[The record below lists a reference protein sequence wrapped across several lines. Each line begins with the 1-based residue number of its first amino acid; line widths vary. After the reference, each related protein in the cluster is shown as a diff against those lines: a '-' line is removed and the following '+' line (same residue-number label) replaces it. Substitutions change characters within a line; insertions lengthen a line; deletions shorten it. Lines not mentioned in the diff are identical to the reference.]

1 MPPRPVSRLPARP
14 ATENQTL
21 TRLFQARSE
30 WDRLAQLSTLLKE
43 TQIDLPDFFDSS
55 IGTTICR
62 EPNTEKLAWR
72 LAREIS
78 RRNNGKIPA
87 SLQPYLDRPD
97 FEEEER
103 AEEAESFRRELLEWL
118 SEGQDEAAAHPR
130 RELRL
135 VWKIEAGFDP
145 LETRVQI
152 DLRVNSPKLK
162 EGSRN
167 FFQVRGLCNE
177 AANRPELFTAEDQ
190 VLLRWLSDF
199 LPLLLTDKNRVSSPF
214 LNDNRSLLT
223 WLTQWGTSARC
234 HWEGGAPVEFSPL
247 NARIVPQLHPRTD
260 ADNGRASGNGSGLD
274 LNFEVVTAAGLR
286 EPLENAHLFL
296 AAKSDHARPELE
308 LVCVRHCF
316 YRLTERPPR
325 SLMALGLKRGVGQVN
340 VAAAGQLLPPLLRR
354 YPHLQQQVK
363 VHLRQ
368 VPSQIKFYFHL
379 DEDDALQIRLVA
391 AAREGNLKWEWSD
404 DGWTKSQARHGDM
417 TGGEE
422 ESYIHIAPP
431 EIVVHDATA
440 SSTTTGQVTSS
451 EPVPDVEIWDDVPA
465 DADTLKALDW
475 LRGFESERGELC
487 GRPDNS
493 GWWVILQ
500 AVRIPA
506 VLQHWKDRSTA
517 WQYYANRR
525 FQHLI
530 SGKRRRFPKLKIQ
543 STGIDW
549 FSVQAAW
556 EDETLAMTEA
566 DWTRLH
572 QSDEPYIKLAN
583 GTWMEREEATAMAEA
598 VNALAEI
605 GVQVG
610 SGEQQIGAWQMSGA
624 QQTAWKKL
632 ENLVDGESDS
642 VVKQLRQ
649 AVADFKG
656 LPEIPEPKGLC
667 AELRPYQKTGLH
679 FLAYASRFK
688 LGALLADDMGLG
700 KTVQAL
706 AWLQHLRETEG
717 PLPSLVI
724 CPASVVFNWQR
735 EAAQFTP
742 ELKVLLLTAGEHRH
756 TLRQEIPAHDLV
768 VTNYA
773 LLRRDLAALQ
783 KFSFRAIILDEAQ
796 NIKNPESMVA
806 RAAKALKAG
815 HKLALTGTPLENR
828 LLDLWSIME
837 FVHPGYLPE
846 RGKFLEQY
854 DRGASQPARALL
866 SSRMRPVMLRRLKKQ
881 VAQDLPD
888 RIEERLDC
896 ELTEGQR
903 KFYLA
908 ELQRSRQSLSTLDL
922 QAGQS
927 RMHVLAALTR
937 LRQICCHPSLAGGKK
952 GLGSGKTA
960 ALFDVLEPLYAGGH
974 KVLVF
979 SQFVEMLKLLK
990 AELEER
996 QRPYFM
1002 LTGQTTNRGEVV
1014 QAFHDC
1020 KEPAVFLLSLKAAG
1034 TGLNLTSASYVV
1046 LYDPWWN
1053 PAVEAQAIDRTHRIG
1068 QDRTV
1073 IAYRLV
1079 TRGTVEEKIWK
1090 LQQSKAQLAQ
1100 DVLGEEGF
1108 TGGLS
1113 KTDFDYLLEDTSE
1126 ELEPTAEA

>member
-1 MPPRPVSRLPARP
+1 MPHRPISHSSSRPGP
-14 ATENQTL
+14 ESQTL

-43 TQIDLPDFFDSS
+43 TQIDLPDFFDSN
-55 IGTTICR
+55 IGASICR
-62 EPNTEKLAWR
+62 EPDSEKLAWR
-72 LAREIS
+72 LAREIH
-78 RRNNGKIPA
+78 RRNNGKIPS

-97 FEEEER
+97 FEQQER
-103 AEEAESFRRELLEWL
+103 AEEADAFRRELVDWL
-118 SEGQDEAAAHPR
+118 SNGQDDAPAHPR
-130 RELRL
+130 RELRI
-135 VWKIEAGFDP
+135 VWKIESGYDP
-145 LETRVQI
+145 LESRVQV

-177 AANRPELFTAEDQ
+177 AANRPELFTQEDQ

-199 LPLLLTDKNRVSSPF
+199 LPILLTDKNRVASPF

-223 WLTQWGTSARC
+223 WLTQWGTTGRC
-234 HWEGGAPVEFSPL
+234 HWDDGVPVEFSPL
-247 NARIVPQLHPRTD
+247 SARIVPQLHPSS
-260 ADNGRASGNGSGLD
+260 DNGNGRGNGASRLD
-274 LNFEVVTAAGLR
+274 LSFEIVTAAGLR
-286 EPLENAHLFL
+286 EPLENARLFL
-296 AAKSDHARPELE
+296 APKSDHPRPELE
-308 LVCVRHCF
+308 LICVKHCF

-325 SLMALGLKRGVGQVN
+325 SLMALALKQGVSSVD
-340 VAAAGQLLPPLLRR
+340 VAAASHLLPPLLRR

-368 VPSQIKFYFHL
+368 VPSLVKFYFHL
-379 DEDDALQIRLVA
+379 DEDDALQIRLKA
-391 AAREGNLKWEWSD
+391 SARDAKLNWEWAD
-404 DGWTKSQARHGDM
+404 DGWTKTQAHHVEKN
-417 TGGEE
+417 GENDD
-422 ESYIHIAPP
+422 YVHITPP
-431 EIVVHDATA
+431 EIVIHDKHAA
-440 SSTTTGQVTSS
+440 AENGSGAA
-451 EPVPDVEIWDDVPA
+451 PANDVEIWDDVPA
-465 DADTLKALDW
+465 DADTLTALAW

-493 GWWVILQ
+493 GWWLILQ
-500 AVRIPA
+500 PTRIPGLLA
-506 VLQHWKDRSTA
+506 HWKERSA
-517 WQYYANRR
+517 DWQYYANRR

-549 FSVQAAW
+549 FSVQAQW
-556 EDETLAMTEA
+556 EDETLALTQA
-566 DWTRLH
+566 DWERLH
-572 QSDEPYIKLAN
+572 QSDDPYVKLSN

-598 VNALAEI
+598 VTALAEI

-610 SGEQQIGAWQMSGA
+610 AGEQQVGAWQMSGA
-624 QQTAWKKL
+624 QQAAWKKL
-632 ENLVDGESDS
+632 ETLVDGEGGL
-642 VVKQLRQ
+642 VIQQLRQ
-649 AVADFKG
+649 AVTDFKG
-656 LPEIPEPKGLC
+656 LPEIDQPKGLV

-679 FLAYASRFK
+679 FLAYASRFR

-706 AWLQHLRETEG
+706 AWLQHLREMEG
-717 PLPSLVI
+717 PAPTLVI
-724 CPASVVFNWQR
+724 CPASVVFNWNR
-735 EAAQFTP
+735 EAQQFTP
-742 ELKVLLLTAGEHRH
+742 GQKVLLLTAGEHRH
-756 TLRQEIPAHDLV
+756 SLRQEIPQHDLV

-783 KFSFRAIILDEAQ
+783 KFAFRAIILDEAQ

-806 RAAKALKAG
+806 RAAKALRAE

-837 FVHPGYLPE
+837 FVHAGYLPD

-888 RIEERLDC
+888 RIEERIDC

-908 ELQRSRQSLSTLDL
+908 ELQRSRQQLSTLDAP
-922 QAGQS
+922 AGQS

-960 ALFDVLEPLYAGGH
+960 ALFELLEPLYAAGH

-979 SQFVEMLKLLK
+979 SQFVEMLKILK
-990 AELEER
+990 TELEAR
-996 QRPYFM
+996 NRPYFM
-1002 LTGQTTNRGEVV
+1002 LTGQTTQRGEVV

-1079 TRGTVEEKIWK
+1079 TQGTVEEKIWR
-1090 LQQSKAQLAQ
+1090 LQQSKAQMAQ

-1108 TGGLS
+1108 TGSLS
-1113 KTDFDYLLEDTSE
+1113 KSDFDYLLEDTSE
-1126 ELEPTAEA
+1126 ELEPGPEVV

>member
-1 MPPRPVSRLPARP
+1 MPPRPVSHSSTRP
-14 ATENQTL
+14 GPESQTL

-43 TQIDLPDFFDSS
+43 TQIDLPDFFDSN
-55 IGTTICR
+55 IGATICR
-62 EPNTEKLAWR
+62 EPNSEKLAWR

-78 RRNNGKIPA
+78 RRNKGKIPS

-97 FEEEER
+97 FEQQER
-103 AEEAESFRRELLEWL
+103 EEEAEAFRKELVEWL
-118 SEGQDEAAAHPR
+118 SSGQEDAQATPR
-130 RELRL
+130 RELRI
-135 VWKIEAGFDP
+135 VWKIESGFDP
-145 LETRVQI
+145 LESRVQI

-177 AANRPELFTAEDQ
+177 AANRPELFNADDQ

-199 LPLLLTDKNRVSSPF
+199 LSILLTDKNRVTSPF

-223 WLTQWGTSARC
+223 WLTQWGTSGRC
-234 HWEGGAPVEFSPL
+234 HWEEGAPVEFSPL
-247 NARIVPQLHPRTD
+247 SARIVPQLHPA
-260 ADNGRASGNGSGLD
+260 ADVENGRAGASPSRLD

-286 EPLENAHLFL
+286 EPLENVRLFL
-296 AAKSDHARPELE
+296 APKSDHPRPELE
-308 LVCVRHCF
+308 LVCVKHCF

-325 SLMALGLKRGVGQVN
+325 SLMALALKRGVSSVE
-340 VAAAGQLLPPLLRR
+340 VAAAGHLLPPLLRR

-368 VPSQIKFYFHL
+368 IPSQIKFYFHL
-379 DEDDALQIRLVA
+379 DEDDALQIRLCA
-391 AAREGNLKWEWSD
+391 DAREGNHHWEWAD
-404 DGWTKSQARHGDM
+404 DGWTKTQSTHAEL
-417 TGGEE
+417 TGGQADD
-422 ESYIHIAPP
+422 YIHIPPP
-431 EIVVHDATA
+431 EMIVREKGLSAEGRATA
-440 SSTTTGQVTSS
+440 GHATN
-451 EPVPDVEIWDDVPA
+451 DVEIWDDVPA
-465 DADTLKALDW
+465 DDDTASALTW

-493 GWWVILQ
+493 GWWLILQ
-500 AVRIPA
+500 ATRIA
-506 VLQHWKDRSTA
+506 EMLQHWKDRSPE
-517 WQYYANRR
+517 WQYFANRR

-556 EDETLAMTEA
+556 EDETLSMTEA
-566 DWTRLH
+566 DWDRLR
-572 QSDEPYIKLAN
+572 QSDDPYVKLSN
-583 GTWMEREEATAMAEA
+583 GTWMEREEAAAMAEA
-598 VNALAEI
+598 VTALAEI

-610 SGEQQIGAWQMSGA
+610 AGEQQVGAWQMSGA

-632 ENLVDGESDS
+632 ETLVDGEGGTVIS
-642 VVKQLRQ
+642 QLRQ
-649 AVADFKG
+649 AVTDFKG
-656 LPEIPEPKGLC
+656 LPEIDQPKGLI

-706 AWLQHLRETEG
+706 AWLQHLREEQG
-717 PLPSLVI
+717 PAPSLVI
-724 CPASVVFNWQR
+724 CPASVVFNWNR

-742 ELKVLLLTAGEHRH
+742 TQKVLLLTAGEHRH
-756 TLRQEIPAHDLV
+756 SLRQEIPAHDLV

-773 LLRRDLAALQ
+773 LLRRDLASLQ

-806 RAAKALKAG
+806 RAAKALKAE

-837 FVHPGYLPE
+837 FVHPGYLPD
-846 RGKFLEQY
+846 RSKFLEQY

-888 RIEERLDC
+888 RIEERIDC

-908 ELQRSRQSLSTLDL
+908 ELQRSRQALSTLDAP
-922 QAGQS
+922 AGQS

-960 ALFDVLEPLYAGGH
+960 SLFELLEPLYAAGH

-979 SQFVEMLKLLK
+979 SQFVEMLKILK
-990 AELEER
+990 TELEAR
-996 QRPYFM
+996 NRPYFM
-1002 LTGQTTNRGEVV
+1002 LTGQTTQRGEVV

-1079 TRGTVEEKIWK
+1079 TQGTVEEKIWR

-1108 TGGLS
+1108 TGSLS

-1126 ELEPTAEA
+1126 ELEPTGE

>member
-1 MPPRPVSRLPARP
+1 MAPRSSSHSAAKAAP
-14 ATENQTL
+14 ENQTL

-30 WDRLAQLSTLLKE
+30 WDRLAQLSNLLKE
-43 TQIDLPDFFDSS
+43 TQIDLPDFFDSA
-55 IGTTICR
+55 IGATICR

-78 RRNNGKIPA
+78 RRNNGKIPG
-87 SLQPYLDRPD
+87 SLLPYLERPQ
-97 FEEEER
+97 FEQEER
-103 AEEAESFRRELLEWL
+103 EQEAESFRKELLGWL
-118 SEGQDEAAAHPR
+118 ATGQEETPATPR

-135 VWKIEAGFDP
+135 IWKIETGFDP
-145 LETRVQI
+145 LEARVQI
-152 DLRVNSPKLK
+152 DLRVSSPKLK

-177 AANRPELFTAEDQ
+177 AANRPELFTPEDQ

-199 LPLLLTDKNRVSSPF
+199 LPLLLTDKNRSASPF
-214 LNDNRSLLT
+214 LHDNRSLLT
-223 WLTQWGTSARC
+223 WLTQWGQSGRC
-234 HWEGGAPVEFSPL
+234 QWEEGAPVEFSPL
-247 NARIVPQLHPRTD
+247 SARIVPQIRAEESND
-260 ADNGRASGNGSGLD
+260 GRADGSRLD
-274 LNFEVVTAAGLR
+274 LAFEVVTAAGLR
-286 EPLENAHLFL
+286 EPLENVKLFL
-296 AAKSDHARPELE
+296 APKSDHPRPELE

-325 SLMALGLKRGVGQVN
+325 SLMLLALKQGIGQVD

-368 VPSQIKFYFHL
+368 VPSQMKFYFNL
-379 DEDDALQIRLVA
+379 DEDDALQIRLMA
-391 AAREGNLKWEWSD
+391 AARTGALVWEWSD
-404 DGWTKSQARHGDM
+404 DGWTKTHAKHAELRGHEDDD
-417 TGGEE
+417 
-422 ESYIHIAPP
+422 YIHISPP
-431 EIVVHDATA
+431 EMVVHEGEKSGAGESH
-440 SSTTTGQVTSS
+440 SSPGRK
-451 EPVPDVEIWDDVPA
+451 DVEIWDDVPA
-465 DADTLKALDW
+465 DEDTATAMAW

-500 AVRIPA
+500 PARISNL
-506 VLQHWKDRSTA
+506 LQHWKERSA
-517 WQYYANRR
+517 HWQYFANKR
-525 FQHLI
+525 FQQLI
-530 SGKRRRFPKLKIQ
+530 SGRRRRFPKLKIQ

-549 FSVQAAW
+549 FSVHAEW
-556 EDETLAMTEA
+556 EDETVAMTEA
-566 DWTRLH
+566 DWARLH
-572 QSDEPYIKLAN
+572 QSDDPYVKLAN
-583 GTWMEREEATAMAEA
+583 GTWIEREEATAMAEA
-598 VNALAEI
+598 ATALAEI
-605 GVQVG
+605 GVQIG
-610 SGEQQIGAWQMSGA
+610 AGEQKIGAWQMSGA

-632 ENLVDGESDS
+632 ETLVDGEADT
-642 VVKQLRQ
+642 VIAQLRQ
-649 AVADFKG
+649 AVVDFKG
-656 LPEIPEPKGLC
+656 LPEIPLPKGLR
-667 AELRPYQKTGLH
+667 AELRPYQETGLH
-679 FLAYASRFK
+679 FLAYASRFR

-706 AWLQHLRETEG
+706 AWLQHLKEEKG
-717 PLPSLVI
+717 LGPSLVI
-724 CPASVVFNWQR
+724 CPASVVFNWER
-735 EAAQFTP
+735 EANQFTP
-742 ELKVLLLTAGEHRH
+742 GLKVLLLTAGEHRH
-756 TLRQEIPAHDLV
+756 TLRQEIPVHDLI

-783 KFSFRAIILDEAQ
+783 KFAFRAIILDEAQ

-806 RAAKALKAG
+806 RAAKALTAD

-837 FVHPGYLPE
+837 FVHPGYLPD
-846 RGKFLEQY
+846 RSKFLEQY

-908 ELQRSRQSLSTLDL
+908 ELQRSRQALSTLE
-922 QAGQS
+922 APGGQS

-937 LRQICCHPSLAGGKK
+937 LRQICCHPVLAGGKK
-952 GLGSGKTA
+952 SLGSGKTT

-979 SQFVEMLKLLK
+979 SQFVEMLKILK
-990 AELEER
+990 AELEEKG
-996 QRPYFM
+996 RPYFM

-1014 QAFHDC
+1014 EAFHAC

-1079 TRGTVEEKIWK
+1079 TRGTVEEKIWR

-1108 TGGLS
+1108 TGSLS
-1113 KTDFDYLLEDTSE
+1113 TQDFDYLLEDTSD
-1126 ELEPTAEA
+1126 ELEPTP

>member
-1 MPPRPVSRLPARP
+1 MPPRPASSSSSRAGSQH
-14 ATENQTL
+14 QTL

-30 WDRLAQLSTLLKE
+30 WDRLYQLSNLLKE
-43 TQIDLPDFFDSS
+43 AQIDLPDFFDSS

-62 EPNTEKLAWR
+62 EPDTEKLAWR
-72 LAREIS
+72 LAREIH

-97 FEEEER
+97 FEQEER
-103 AEEAESFRRELLEWL
+103 TQEAESFRRELLEWL
-118 SEGQDEAAAHPR
+118 SEAKEDASNVPR
-130 RELRL
+130 RGLR
-135 VWKIEAGFDP
+135 VAWKIDASFDP
-145 LETRVQI
+145 LEAQVSI

-177 AANRPELFTAEDQ
+177 AANRPELFSGEDQ

-199 LPLLLTDKNRVSSPF
+199 LPLLLTDKNRSGSPF
-214 LNDNRSLLT
+214 LHDNRSLLT
-223 WLTQWGTSARC
+223 WLTQWGQSGRC
-234 HWEGGAPVEFSPL
+234 QWEDGAAVEFSPL
-247 NARIVPQLHPRTD
+247 SARIVPQLHP
-260 ADNGRASGNGSGLD
+260 ASGSGNGRNSSRLD
-274 LNFEVVTAAGLR
+274 LDFEVVTAAGLR
-286 EPLENAHLFL
+286 EPLSHAHLFL
-296 AAKSDHARPELE
+296 APKADHPRPELE
-308 LVCVRHCF
+308 LVCVKHCF

-325 SLMALGLKRGVGQVN
+325 SLMALAFKQGVGKVD
-340 VAAAGQLLPPLLRR
+340 ATAAGQLLPPLLRR

-363 VHLRQ
+363 MHLRQ
-368 VPSQIKFYFHL
+368 VPAKVEFYFQL
-379 DEDDALQIRLVA
+379 DEEDALQIRLRAV
-391 AAREGNLKWEWSD
+391 AREANLLWEWLD
-404 DGWTKSQARHGDM
+404 DGWTKTQPQKIG
-417 TGGEE
+417 GGEQDA
-422 ESYIHIAPP
+422 YIHIAAP
-431 EIVVHDATA
+431 EMVIHEPGDAHA
-440 SSTTTGQVTSS
+440 VSAGSTGGGQ
-451 EPVPDVEIWDDVPA
+451 DVEIWDDVPA
-465 DADTLKALDW
+465 EVDTAGALAW
-475 LRGFESERGELC
+475 LRGFEAERGELC
-487 GRPDNS
+487 GHPDNS
-493 GWWVILQ
+493 GWWIVLQ
-500 AVRIPA
+500 ATRIPLL
-506 VLQHWKDRSTA
+506 LQHWKERA
-517 WQYYANRR
+517 GEWHYFANKR

-530 SGKRRRFPKLKIQ
+530 SGKRRRFPKIKIQ
-543 STGIDW
+543 ATGIDW
-549 FSVQAAW
+549 FSVKAEW
-556 EDETLAMTEA
+556 EDETVAMTED
-566 DWTRLH
+566 DWARLH
-572 QSDEPYIKLAN
+572 QNDDPYVKLSN

-598 VNALAEI
+598 VTALAEI

-610 SGEQQIGAWQMSGA
+610 SGEQQLGALQMSGA
-624 QQTAWKKL
+624 QETAWKKL
-632 ENLVDGESDS
+632 ETLVGGEEGGGD
-642 VVKQLRQ
+642 VVLKQLQQ
-649 AVADFKG
+649 AVVDFKG
-656 LPEIPEPKGLC
+656 IPEIPEPKGLR

-679 FLAYASRFK
+679 FLAYASKFG

-706 AWLQHLRETEG
+706 AWLQHLREERG
-717 PLPSLVI
+717 RSPSLVI

-735 EAAQFTP
+735 EAEQFVP
-742 ELKVLLLTAGEHRH
+742 DMKVLLLTAGEHRH
-756 TLRQEIPAHDLV
+756 SLRQEIPEHDLV

-783 KFSFRAIILDEAQ
+783 KFSFRSIILDEAQ

-806 RAAKALKAG
+806 RAAKALKAE

-837 FVHPGYLPE
+837 FVHAGYLPD
-846 RGKFLEQY
+846 RSKFLEQY

-866 SSRMRPVMLRRLKKQ
+866 SSRMRPIMLRRLKKQ

-908 ELQRSRQSLSTLDL
+908 ELQRSRQALSTLDP

-937 LRQICCHPSLAGGKK
+937 LRQICCHPMLAGGKK
-952 GLGSGKTA
+952 SLGSGKTA
-960 ALFDVLEPLYAGGH
+960 SLFEVLEPLYAGGH

-979 SQFVEMLKLLK
+979 SQFVEMLKILK
-990 AELEER
+990 TELEER
-996 QRPYFM
+996 GRPYFM
-1002 LTGQTTNRGEVV
+1002 LTGQTTQRGEVV

-1079 TRGTVEEKIWK
+1079 TQGTVEEKIWR

-1108 TGGLS
+1108 TGSLT
-1113 KTDFDYLLEDTSE
+1113 KTDFDYLLEDTSG
-1126 ELEPTAEA
+1126 ELEAKDEITS

>member
-1 MPPRPVSRLPARP
+1 MSHRPVSRSTPRP
-14 ATENQTL
+14 APENQTL

-43 TQIDLPDFFDSS
+43 TQIDLPDFFDSN
-55 IGTTICR
+55 IGATICR
-62 EPNTEKLAWR
+62 EPNSEKLAWR
-72 LAREIS
+72 LAREIA
-78 RRNNGKIPA
+78 RRNNGKIPS
-87 SLQPYLDRPD
+87 SLHPYLDRPD
-97 FEEEER
+97 FEQQER
-103 AEEAESFRRELLEWL
+103 VEEADSFRKELLEWL
-118 SEGQDEAAAHPR
+118 SSGQDDTPAHPR
-130 RELRL
+130 RELRI
-135 VWKIEAGFDP
+135 VWKIDPGFDP

-177 AANRPELFTAEDQ
+177 AANRPELFNAEDQ

-199 LPLLLTDKNRVSSPF
+199 LPLLLTDKNRVTSPF

-223 WLTQWGTSARC
+223 WLTQWGASGRC
-234 HWEGGAPVEFSPL
+234 HWEEGAPVEFSPL
-247 NARIVPQLHPRTD
+247 SARIVPQLHPAAET
-260 ADNGRASGNGSGLD
+260 DNGRTGASASRLD
-274 LNFEVVTAAGLR
+274 LQFEVVTAAGLR
-286 EPLENAHLFL
+286 EPLENARLFL
-296 AAKSDHARPELE
+296 APKSDHPRPELE
-308 LVCVRHCF
+308 LVCVKHCF

-325 SLMALGLKRGVGQVN
+325 SLMALALKRGVGAVD
-340 VAAAGQLLPPLLRR
+340 VAAAGHLLPPLLRR

-379 DEDDALQIRLVA
+379 DEDDALQIRLKA
-391 AAREGNLKWEWSD
+391 DAREGNLHWEWTD
-404 DGWTKSQARHGDM
+404 DGWTKTQSANGDSA
-417 TGGEE
+417 GEGQDD
-422 ESYIHIAPP
+422 YIHIAPP
-431 EIVVHDATA
+431 EMKIGENGAAGQGA
-440 SSTTTGQVTSS
+440 SYGGRAAN
-451 EPVPDVEIWDDVPA
+451 DVEIWDDVPA
-465 DADTLKALDW
+465 DADTATALAW
-475 LRGFESERGELC
+475 LRGFEAERGELC

-493 GWWVILQ
+493 GWWVILE
-500 AVRIPA
+500 ATRIA
-506 VLQHWKDRSTA
+506 ALLQHWKDRSPD
-517 WQYYANRR
+517 WQYFANRR

-566 DWTRLH
+566 DWARLH
-572 QSDEPYIKLAN
+572 QSDDPYVKLAN
-583 GTWMEREEATAMAEA
+583 GTWMEREEAAAMADA
-598 VNALAEI
+598 VTALAEI

-610 SGEQQIGAWQMSGA
+610 AGEQQVGAWQMSGA

-632 ENLVDGESDS
+632 ETLVDGEGDT
-642 VVKQLRQ
+642 VIRQLRQ
-649 AVADFKG
+649 AVTDFKG
-656 LPEIPEPKGLC
+656 LPEIETPKGLV

-679 FLAYASRFK
+679 FLAYASRFR

-706 AWLQHLRETEG
+706 AWLQHLRETQG
-717 PLPSLVI
+717 PSPSLVI
-724 CPASVVFNWQR
+724 CPASVVFNWNR

-742 ELKVLLLTAGEHRH
+742 GLKVLLLTAGEHRH

-806 RAAKALKAG
+806 RAAKALQAD

-837 FVHPGYLPE
+837 FVHQGYLPE

-888 RIEERLDC
+888 RIEERIDC

-908 ELQRSRQSLSTLDL
+908 ELQRSRQNLAALDAP
-922 QAGQS
+922 AGQS

-960 ALFDVLEPLYAGGH
+960 SLFELLEPLYAAGH

-979 SQFVEMLKLLK
+979 SQFVEMLKILK

-996 QRPYFM
+996 GRPYFM
-1002 LTGQTTNRGEVV
+1002 LTGQTTQRGEVV

-1079 TRGTVEEKIWK
+1079 TQGTVEEKIWR

-1108 TGGLS
+1108 TGSLS
-1113 KTDFDYLLEDTSE
+1113 KTDFDYLLEDTSD
-1126 ELEPTAEA
+1126 ELEPTGEA

>member
-1 MPPRPVSRLPARP
+1 VSARSGSQ
-14 ATENQTL
+14 NQTL

-43 TQIDLPDFFDSS
+43 TQIDLPDFFDSN
-55 IGTTICR
+55 IGATICR

-72 LAREIS
+72 LAREIH

-97 FEEEER
+97 FEQEER
-103 AEEAESFRRELLEWL
+103 AQEADSFRKELLEWL
-118 SEGQDEAAAHPR
+118 TAGQDETPTNPR
-130 RELRL
+130 RDLRIL
-135 VWKIEAGFDP
+135 WKIEAGFDP
-145 LETRVQI
+145 LEARVQI
-152 DLRVNSPKLK
+152 DLRINSPKLK

-177 AANRPELFTAEDQ
+177 AANRPELFTADDQ
-190 VLLRWLSDF
+190 IFLRWLSDF
-199 LPLLLTDKNRVSSPF
+199 LPLLLTDKNRAASPF
-214 LNDNRSLLT
+214 LHDNRSLLT
-223 WLTQWGTSARC
+223 WLTQWGQSGRC
-234 HWEGGAPVEFSPL
+234 QWEEGAPVEFSPL
-247 NARIVPQLHPRTD
+247 SARIVPQLHPSEGTG
-260 ADNGRASGNGSGLD
+260 NGRGNGSRLD
-274 LNFEVVTAAGLR
+274 LDFEVVTAAGLR
-286 EPLENAHLFL
+286 EPLANARLFL
-296 AAKSDHARPELE
+296 APKADNSRPDLE
-308 LVCVRHCF
+308 LVCIRHCF

-325 SLMALGLKRGVGQVN
+325 SLMALALKRGVSQVN

-363 VHLRQ
+363 MHLRQ
-368 VPSQIKFYFHL
+368 VPAQIRFYFHL
-379 DEDDALQIRLVA
+379 DEDDALQIRLA
-391 AAREGNLKWEWSD
+391 ADARDSKLHWEWSD
-404 DGWTKSQARHGDM
+404 DGWTKTQPKHFEAAKGD
-417 TGGEE
+417 ED
-422 ESYIHIAPP
+422 SYIHIAPP
-431 EIVVHDATA
+431 EVVVHENGALEAGA
-440 SSTTTGQVTSS
+440 SFAGHSVH
-451 EPVPDVEIWDDVPA
+451 DVEIWDDVPA
-465 DADTLKALDW
+465 DADTATALAW
-475 LRGFESERGELC
+475 LRGFEAERGELC

-493 GWWVILQ
+493 GWWMILDP
-500 AVRIPA
+500 VRIPPL
-506 VLQHWKDRSTA
+506 LQHWKDRSA
-517 WQYYANRR
+517 SWQYFANRR

-549 FSVQAAW
+549 FSVQAEW
-556 EDETLAMTEA
+556 EDETVSMTEA
-566 DWTRLH
+566 DWVRLH
-572 QSDEPYIKLAN
+572 QNDDPYVKLSN
-583 GTWMEREEATAMAEA
+583 GTWMEREEATAMVEA
-598 VNALAEI
+598 VTALAEI

-610 SGEQQIGAWQMSGA
+610 AGEQQVGAWQMSGA

-632 ENLVDGESDS
+632 ETLVDGESDF
-642 VVKQLRQ
+642 VIKQLRQ
-649 AVADFKG
+649 AVTEFKG
-656 LPEIPEPKGLC
+656 LPEIDEPKGLR

-706 AWLQHLRETEG
+706 AWLQHMRENQG
-717 PLPSLVI
+717 PAPSLVI
-724 CPASVVFNWQR
+724 CPASVVFNWDR
-735 EAAQFTP
+735 EAQQFTP
-742 ELKVLLLTAGEHRH
+742 GQKVLLLTAGEHRH
-756 TLRQEIPAHDLV
+756 SLREEIPQHDLV

-806 RAAKALKAG
+806 RAAKALKAD

-837 FVHPGYLPE
+837 FVHPGYLPD

-908 ELQRSRQSLSTLDL
+908 ELQRSRQSLSTLDAP
-922 QAGQS
+922 AGQS

-952 GLGSGKTA
+952 GLGSGKTS
-960 ALFDVLEPLYAGGH
+960 ALFEVLEPLYAGGH

-979 SQFVEMLKLLK
+979 SQFVEMLKILK
-990 AELEER
+990 TELEEKG
-996 QRPYFM
+996 RPYFM
-1002 LTGQTTNRGEVV
+1002 LTGQTTQRGEVV

-1079 TRGTVEEKIWK
+1079 TRGTVEEKIWR

-1108 TGGLS
+1108 TGSLS

-1126 ELEPTAEA
+1126 ELEPTAE

>member
-1 MPPRPVSRLPARP
+1 MPSRSVSHSSSRPGPES
-14 ATENQTL
+14 QTL

-43 TQIDLPDFFDSS
+43 TQIDLPDFFDSN
-55 IGTTICR
+55 IGATICR
-62 EPNTEKLAWR
+62 EPNSEKLAWR
-72 LAREIS
+72 LAREIF
-78 RRNNGKIPA
+78 RRNNGKIPS

-97 FEEEER
+97 FEQQER
-103 AEEAESFRRELLEWL
+103 AEEADSFRKELLEWL
-118 SEGQDEAAAHPR
+118 SEGQDDGPAHPR
-130 RELRL
+130 RELRI
-135 VWKIEAGFDP
+135 VWKTESGYDPMEA
-145 LETRVQI
+145 RVQI

-177 AANRPELFTAEDQ
+177 AANRPELFNADDQ

-199 LPLLLTDKNRVSSPF
+199 LSILLTDKNRVASPF

-223 WLTQWGTSARC
+223 WLTQWGTSGRC
-234 HWEGGAPVEFSPL
+234 HWEDGAPVEFSPL
-247 NARIVPQLHPRTD
+247 SARIVPQLHPAED
-260 ADNGRASGNGSGLD
+260 GENGRGAQASRLD

-286 EPLENAHLFL
+286 EPLENARLFL
-296 AAKSDHARPELE
+296 APKSDHPRPELE
-308 LVCVRHCF
+308 LVCVKHCF

-325 SLMALGLKRGVGQVN
+325 SLMSLALKRGVSTVD
-340 VAAAGQLLPPLLRR
+340 VAAASHLLPPLLRR

-363 VHLRQ
+363 VQ

-379 DEDDALQIRLVA
+379 DEDDALQIRVKA
-391 AAREGNLKWEWSD
+391 SARDGKLTWEWAD
-404 DGWTKSQARHGDM
+404 DGWTKTQSNHVENGS
-417 TGGEE
+417 GEQDD
-422 ESYIHIAPP
+422 YIHIAPP
-431 EIVVHDATA
+431 EMIVH
-440 SSTTTGQVTSS
+440 
-451 EPVPDVEIWDDVPA
+451 EKPVPAAGTTSAYPANDVEIWDDVPA
-465 DADTLKALDW
+465 DTDTLAALAW
-475 LRGFESERGELC
+475 LRGFELERGELC

-493 GWWVILQ
+493 GWWLILQ
-500 AVRIPA
+500 PMRIPA
-506 VLQHWKDRSTA
+506 ILQHWKDRSPD

-530 SGKRRRFPKLKIQ
+530 NGKRRRFPKLKIQ

-566 DWTRLH
+566 DWDRLH
-572 QSDEPYIKLAN
+572 QSDDPYVKLSN

-598 VNALAEI
+598 VTALAEI

-610 SGEQQIGAWQMSGA
+610 AGEQQVGAWQMSGA

-632 ENLVDGESDS
+632 ETLVDGEGGT
-642 VVKQLRQ
+642 VIQQLRQ
-649 AVADFKG
+649 AVTDFKG
-656 LPEIPEPKGLC
+656 LPEVAQPKGLI
-667 AELRPYQKTGLH
+667 AELRPYQNTGLH

-706 AWLQHLRETEG
+706 AWLQHMREEMG
-717 PLPSLVI
+717 PAPSLVI
-724 CPASVVFNWQR
+724 CPASVVFNWNR

-742 ELKVLLLTAGEHRH
+742 TQKVLLLTAGEHRH
-756 TLRQEIPAHDLV
+756 SLRQEIPQHDLV

-806 RAAKALKAG
+806 RAAKALKAE

-888 RIEERLDC
+888 RIEERIDC

-908 ELQRSRQSLSTLDL
+908 ELQRSRQALSTLDAP
-922 QAGQS
+922 AGQS

-937 LRQICCHPSLAGGKK
+937 LRQVCCHPSLAGGKK

-960 ALFDVLEPLYAGGH
+960 SLFELLEPLYAAGH

-979 SQFVEMLKLLK
+979 SQFVEMLKILK
-990 AELEER
+990 TELEAR
-996 QRPYFM
+996 GRPYFM
-1002 LTGQTTNRGEVV
+1002 LTGQTTQRGEVV

-1079 TRGTVEEKIWK
+1079 TQGTVEEKIWR

-1108 TGGLS
+1108 TGSLS
-1113 KTDFDYLLEDTSE
+1113 KTDFDYLLEDTSD
-1126 ELEPTAEA
+1126 ELEPTTGE

>member
-1 MPPRPVSRLPARP
+1 MPPRSSSHSSTRSGS
-14 ATENQTL
+14 ENPTL

-30 WDRLAQLSTLLKE
+30 WDRLAQLSNLLKE
-43 TQIDLPDFFDSS
+43 TQIDLPDFFDSN
-55 IGTTICR
+55 IGATICR

-78 RRNNGKIPA
+78 RRNNGKIPS

-97 FEEEER
+97 FEQEER
-103 AEEAESFRRELLEWL
+103 AQEAESFRKELLDWL
-118 SEGQDEAAAHPR
+118 SEGPDETAATPR

-135 VWKIEAGFDP
+135 IWKIEAGYDP
-145 LETRVQI
+145 LESRVQI

-177 AANRPELFTAEDQ
+177 AANRPELFTSEDQ

-199 LPLLLTDKNRVSSPF
+199 LPLLLTDKNRTASPF
-214 LNDNRSLLT
+214 LHDNRSLLT
-223 WLTQWGTSARC
+223 WLTQWGQSGRC
-234 HWEGGAPVEFSPL
+234 HWEEGAPVEFSPL
-247 NARIVPQLHPRTD
+247 SARIVPQLHAGEETS
-260 ADNGRASGNGSGLD
+260 GRSNASRLD
-274 LNFEVVTAAGLR
+274 LAFEVVTAAGLR
-286 EPLENAHLFL
+286 EPLENVRLFL
-296 AAKSDHARPELE
+296 APKSDHPRPELE
-308 LVCVRHCF
+308 LVCVKHCF

-325 SLMALGLKRGVGQVN
+325 SLMALALKKGTGQVD

-379 DEDDALQIRLVA
+379 DEDDALQIRLQAV
-391 AAREGNLKWEWSD
+391 AREGSLHWEWSD
-404 DGWTKSQARHGDM
+404 DGWTKTQARHADLKGGGDDDA
-417 TGGEE
+417 
-422 ESYIHIAPP
+422 YIHIAPP
-431 EIVVHDATA
+431 EMVVHE
-440 SSTTTGQVTSS
+440 SSSS
-451 EPVPDVEIWDDVPA
+451 GSGVSSFGGSSQDVEIWDDVPA
-465 DADTLKALDW
+465 ESDTAMALTW

-500 AVRIPA
+500 PGRIPA
-506 VLQHWKDRSTA
+506 ILAHWKERSA
-517 WQYYANRR
+517 DWQYFANRR
-525 FQHLI
+525 FQQLI

-549 FSVQAAW
+549 FSVQAEW
-556 EDETLAMTEA
+556 EDETVSMTEA
-566 DWTRLH
+566 DWARLH
-572 QSDEPYIKLAN
+572 QSDDPYVKLSN

-598 VNALAEI
+598 VTALAEI

-610 SGEQQIGAWQMSGA
+610 AGEQQVGAWQMSGA

-632 ENLVDGESDS
+632 ETLVDGESDN

-649 AVADFKG
+649 AVTDFKG
-656 LPEIPEPKGLC
+656 LPEIDLPNGLI

-706 AWLQHLRETEG
+706 AWLQHMREERG
-717 PLPSLVI
+717 DAPSLVI

-742 ELKVLLLTAGEHRH
+742 TQKVLLLTAGEHRH
-756 TLRQEIPAHDLV
+756 TLRQEIPQHDLV
-768 VTNYA
+768 ITNYA

-783 KFSFRAIILDEAQ
+783 KFAFRAIILDEAQ

-806 RAAKALKAG
+806 RAAKALKSD

-837 FVHPGYLPE
+837 FVHQGYLPD
-846 RGKFLEQY
+846 RSKFLEQY

-908 ELQRSRQSLSTLDL
+908 ELQRSRQALSTLDAP
-922 QAGQS
+922 AGQS

-937 LRQICCHPSLAGGKK
+937 LRQICCHPMLAGGKK
-952 GLGSGKTA
+952 SLGSGKTS

-979 SQFVEMLKLLK
+979 SQFVEMLKILK
-990 AELEER
+990 GELEEKG
-996 QRPYFM
+996 RPYFM
-1002 LTGQTTNRGEVV
+1002 LTGQTTQRGEVV

-1079 TRGTVEEKIWK
+1079 TRGTVEEKIWR

-1108 TGGLS
+1108 TGSLS
-1113 KTDFDYLLEDTSE
+1113 KQDFDYLLEDTSE
-1126 ELEPTAEA
+1126 ELEPTSETPA

>member
-1 MPPRPVSRLPARP
+1 MPPRPVSSSSSRAGSQQ
-14 ATENQTL
+14 QTL

-30 WDRLAQLSTLLKE
+30 WDRLYQLSNLLKE
-43 TQIDLPDFFDSS
+43 AQIDLPDFFDSS
-55 IGTTICR
+55 IGSTICR
-62 EPNTEKLAWR
+62 EPDTEKLAWR
-72 LAREIS
+72 LAREIH

-97 FEEEER
+97 FEQEER
-103 AEEAESFRRELLEWL
+103 AQESESFRRELLEWL
-118 SEGQDEAAAHPR
+118 SETKEDAANAPR
-130 RELRL
+130 RGLR
-135 VWKIEAGFDP
+135 VAWKIEPGFDP
-145 LETRVQI
+145 LEAQVNI

-177 AANRPELFTAEDQ
+177 AANRPELFSAEDQ

-199 LPLLLTDKNRVSSPF
+199 LPLLLTDKNRTGTPF
-214 LNDNRSLLT
+214 LHDNRSLLT
-223 WLTQWGTSARC
+223 WLTQWGQSGRC
-234 HWEGGAPVEFSPL
+234 VWEDGAPVEFSPL
-247 NARIVPQLHPRTD
+247 SARIVPQLHP
-260 ADNGRASGNGSGLD
+260 ASGSGNGRNSSRLD
-274 LNFEVVTAAGLR
+274 LDFEVVTAAGLR
-286 EPLENAHLFL
+286 EPLSHAYLFL
-296 AAKSDHARPELE
+296 APKADHPRPELE
-308 LVCVRHCF
+308 LVCIRHCF
-316 YRLTERPPR
+316 YRLTERPPH
-325 SLMALGLKRGVGQVN
+325 SLMALAFKQGVGKVD
-340 VAAAGQLLPPLLRR
+340 ATAAGQLLPPLLRR

-363 VHLRQ
+363 MHLRQ
-368 VPSQIKFYFHL
+368 VPAKVEFYFQL
-379 DEDDALQIRLVA
+379 DEEDALQIRLRAV
-391 AAREGNLKWEWSD
+391 AREGPLLWEWLD
-404 DGWTKSQARHGDM
+404 DGWTKTQPQKIGA
-417 TGGEE
+417 GEQDA
-422 ESYIHIAPP
+422 YIHIAAP
-431 EIVVHDATA
+431 EMVVHEPGAAQSVATGG
-440 SSTTTGQVTSS
+440 SGTGQ
-451 EPVPDVEIWDDVPA
+451 DVEIWDDVPA
-465 DADTLKALDW
+465 DADTLGALAW
-475 LRGFESERGELC
+475 LRGFEAERGELC
-487 GRPDNS
+487 GHPDNT
-493 GWWVILQ
+493 GWWIVLQ
-500 AVRIPA
+500 PARIPLL
-506 VLQHWKDRSTA
+506 LQHWKERA
-517 WQYYANRR
+517 AEWHYFANKR

-530 SGKRRRFPKLKIQ
+530 SGKRRRFPKIKIQ
-543 STGIDW
+543 ATGIDW
-549 FSVQAAW
+549 FSVKAEW
-556 EDETLAMTEA
+556 EDETVAMTED
-566 DWTRLH
+566 DWAKLH
-572 QSDEPYIKLAN
+572 QNDDPYVKLSN

-598 VNALAEI
+598 VTALAEI

-610 SGEQQIGAWQMSGA
+610 SGEQQLGALQMSGA
-624 QQTAWKKL
+624 KEDAWKKL
-632 ENLVDGESDS
+632 ETLAGGEEEGGDA
-642 VVKQLRQ
+642 VLRQ
-649 AVADFKG
+649 LQQAVTDFKG
-656 LPEIPEPKGLC
+656 IPEIPEPKGLR

-679 FLAYASRFK
+679 FLAYSSQFG

-706 AWLQHLRETEG
+706 AWLQHLREQRG
-717 PLPSLVI
+717 PAPSLVI

-735 EAAQFTP
+735 EAEQFVP
-742 ELKVLLLTAGEHRH
+742 DMKVLLLTAGEHRH
-756 TLRQEIPAHDLV
+756 SLRQEIPAHDLV

-783 KFSFRAIILDEAQ
+783 KFSFRAIVLDEAQ

-806 RAAKALKAG
+806 RAAKALKAD

-837 FVHPGYLPE
+837 FVHAGYLPD
-846 RGKFLEQY
+846 RSKFLEQY

-866 SSRMRPVMLRRLKKQ
+866 SSRMRPIMLRRLKKQ

-908 ELQRSRQSLSTLDL
+908 ELQRSRQALSTLDP

-937 LRQICCHPSLAGGKK
+937 LRQICCHPMLAGGKK
-952 GLGSGKTA
+952 SLGSGKTA
-960 ALFDVLEPLYAGGH
+960 SLFEVLEPLYAGGH

-979 SQFVEMLKLLK
+979 SQFVEMLKILK
-990 AELEER
+990 TELEER
-996 QRPYFM
+996 GRPYFM
-1002 LTGQTTNRGEVV
+1002 LTGQTTQRGEVV

-1079 TRGTVEEKIWK
+1079 TQGTVEEKIWR

-1108 TGGLS
+1108 TGSLT

-1126 ELEPTAEA
+1126 ELEPKTES

>member
-1 MPPRPVSRLPARP
+1 MPPRSSSHSAAKAAP
-14 ATENQTL
+14 ENQTL

-30 WDRLAQLSTLLKE
+30 WDRLAQLSNLLKE

-55 IGTTICR
+55 IGAAICR

-72 LAREIS
+72 LAREIF
-78 RRNNGKIPA
+78 RRNNGKIPS
-87 SLQPYLDRPD
+87 SLQPYLDRPQ
-97 FEEEER
+97 FEQEER
-103 AEEAESFRRELLEWL
+103 LQEAESFRKELLGWL
-118 SEGQDEAAAHPR
+118 STGQDESAATPR

-135 VWKIEAGFDP
+135 VWKIESGFEP
-145 LETRVQI
+145 LEARIQI
-152 DLRVNSPKLK
+152 DLRVSSPKLK

-199 LPLLLTDKNRVSSPF
+199 LPLLLTDKNRSASPF
-214 LNDNRSLLT
+214 LHDNRSLLT
-223 WLTQWGTSARC
+223 WLTQWGQSGRC
-234 HWEGGAPVEFSPL
+234 HWEEGAPVEFSPL
-247 NARIVPQLHPRTD
+247 SARIVPQI
-260 ADNGRASGNGSGLD
+260 RAEESGDGSGNGSRLD
-274 LNFEVVTAAGLR
+274 LAFEVVTAAGLR
-286 EPLENAHLFL
+286 EPLENVKLFL
-296 AAKSDHARPELE
+296 APKSDHPRPELE

-325 SLMALGLKRGVGQVN
+325 SLLTLALKRDIGQVD
-340 VAAAGQLLPPLLRR
+340 VAVAGQLLPPLLRR

-368 VPSQIKFYFHL
+368 VPSQMKFYFHL
-379 DEDDALQIRLVA
+379 DEDDALQIRLMA
-391 AAREGNLKWEWSD
+391 SARAGGLLWEWSD
-404 DGWTKSQARHGDM
+404 DGWTKTHAKHAELRGQEDDDS
-417 TGGEE
+417 
-422 ESYIHIAPP
+422 IHMSPP
-431 EIVVHDATA
+431 EMVVHEGTQAHA
-440 SSTTTGQVTSS
+440 GESHSSPGRK
-451 EPVPDVEIWDDVPA
+451 DVEIWDDVPA
-465 DADTLKALDW
+465 DEDTATAMAW

-500 AVRIPA
+500 PARIPIL
-506 VLQHWKDRSTA
+506 LQHWKERSA
-517 WQYYANRR
+517 HWQYFANRR
-525 FQHLI
+525 FQQLI
-530 SGKRRRFPKLKIQ
+530 SGRRRRFPKLKIQ

-549 FSVQAAW
+549 FSVHAEW
-556 EDETLAMTEA
+556 EDETVAMTEA
-566 DWTRLH
+566 DWARLH
-572 QSDEPYIKLAN
+572 QSDDPYVKLAN
-583 GTWMEREEATAMAEA
+583 GTWIEREEATAMAEA
-598 VNALAEI
+598 ATALAEI
-605 GVQVG
+605 GVQIG
-610 SGEQQIGAWQMSGA
+610 SGEQKIGAWQMSGA

-632 ENLVDGESDS
+632 ETLVDGESDT
-642 VVKQLRQ
+642 VIQQLRQ
-649 AVADFKG
+649 AVVDFKG
-656 LPEIPEPKGLC
+656 LPEIPLPKGLR
-667 AELRPYQKTGLH
+667 AELRPYQQTGLH
-679 FLAYASRFK
+679 FLAYASRFR

-706 AWLQHLRETEG
+706 AWLQHLQEEQG
-717 PLPSLVI
+717 LGPSLVI
-724 CPASVVFNWQR
+724 CPASVVFNWER
-735 EAAQFTP
+735 EANQFTP
-742 ELKVLLLTAGEHRH
+742 GLKVLLLTAGEHRH
-756 TLRQEIPAHDLV
+756 TLRQEIPVHDV
-768 VTNYA
+768 IVTNYA

-783 KFSFRAIILDEAQ
+783 KFCFRAIILDEAQ

-806 RAAKALKAG
+806 RAAKALTAD

-837 FVHPGYLPE
+837 FVHPGYLPD
-846 RGKFLEQY
+846 RSKFLEQY

-908 ELQRSRQSLSTLDL
+908 ELQRSRQALSTLE
-922 QAGQS
+922 APGGQS

-937 LRQICCHPSLAGGKK
+937 LRQICCHPVLAGGKK
-952 GLGSGKTA
+952 SLGSGKTT

-979 SQFVEMLKLLK
+979 SQFVEMLKILK
-990 AELEER
+990 AELEEKG
-996 QRPYFM
+996 RPYFM

-1014 QAFHDC
+1014 EAFHAC

-1079 TRGTVEEKIWK
+1079 TRGTVEEKIWR

-1108 TGGLS
+1108 TGSLS
-1113 KTDFDYLLEDTSE
+1113 TQDFDYLLEDTSD
-1126 ELEPTAEA
+1126 ELEAEA

>member
-1 MPPRPVSRLPARP
+1 MPPRTVSSSSPRA
-14 ATENQTL
+14 AAQNQTL
-21 TRLFQARSE
+21 TKLFQARSE
-30 WDRLAQLSTLLKE
+30 WDRLYQLSNLLKE
-43 TQIDLPDFFDSS
+43 AQIDLPDFFDSS
-55 IGTTICR
+55 IGTSICR
-62 EPNTEKLAWR
+62 EANSEKLAWR
-72 LAREIS
+72 LAREIH

-97 FEEEER
+97 FEQQEKVQQGET
-103 AEEAESFRRELLEWL
+103 FRRELLDWL
-118 SEGQDEAAAHPR
+118 SETPEENSGAPR
-130 RELRL
+130 RGLR
-135 VWKIEAGFDP
+135 VAWKIDPGFDP
-145 LETRVQI
+145 LEGRVSI

-177 AANRPELFTAEDQ
+177 AANRPELFSAEDQ

-199 LPLLLTDKNRVSSPF
+199 LPLLLTDKNRSGSPF
-214 LNDNRSLLT
+214 LHDNRSLLT
-223 WLTQWGTSARC
+223 WLTQWGTNGRC
-234 HWEGGAPVEFSPL
+234 QWEDGAAVDFSPL
-247 NARIVPQLHPRTD
+247 SARIVPQLHPGTGS
-260 ADNGRASGNGSGLD
+260 GRNGSRLE
-274 LNFEVVTAAGLR
+274 LSFEVVTAAGLR
-286 EPLENAHLFL
+286 EPLEHTHLFL
-296 AAKSDHARPELE
+296 APNDDHSRPELE
-308 LVCVRHCF
+308 LICVKHCF

-325 SLMALGLKRGVGQVN
+325 SLMALAFRQGVGQVDA
-340 VAAAGQLLPPLLRR
+340 AAAGQLLPPLLRR

-363 VHLRQ
+363 MHLRQ
-368 VPSQIKFYFHL
+368 IPAQPKFYFQL
-379 DEDDALQIRLVA
+379 DDEDALQIRLFA
-391 AAREGNLKWEWSD
+391 AAREGSLLWEWCD
-404 DGWTKSQARHGDM
+404 DGWTKTQPQALQ
-417 TGGEE
+417 TGEQD
-422 ESYIHIAPP
+422 SYIHLAAP
-431 EIVVHDATA
+431 EMIVHGAEENG
-440 SSTTTGQVTSS
+440 SSSHSFSGGQQ
-451 EPVPDVEIWDDVPA
+451 DVEIWDDVPA
-465 DADTLKALDW
+465 DTDVSDALTW
-475 LRGFESERGELC
+475 LRGFEAERGELC
-487 GRPDNS
+487 GHPDNT
-493 GWWVILQ
+493 GWWLILQ
-500 AVRIPA
+500 AASIPK
-506 VLQHWKDRSTA
+506 VLQHWKDRSAA
-517 WQYYANRR
+517 WHYFANKR

-543 STGIDW
+543 ATGIDW
-549 FSVQAAW
+549 FSVKAEW
-556 EDETLAMTEA
+556 EDETVSMTEG
-566 DWTRLH
+566 DWARLQ
-572 QSDEPYIKLAN
+572 QSDDPYIKLAN
-583 GTWMEREEATAMAEA
+583 GTWMEREEATQLAEA
-598 VNALAEI
+598 VTALAEI

-610 SGEQQIGAWQMSGA
+610 AEEQQLGALQMSGA
-624 QQTAWKKL
+624 QPAAWKKL
-632 ENLVDGESDS
+632 ETLIADEPGGDILKE
-642 VVKQLRQ
+642 LRQ
-649 AVADFKG
+649 AVTDFKG
-656 LPEIPEPKGLC
+656 VPEIPEPKGLR

-679 FLAYASRFK
+679 FLAYASRFG

-706 AWLQHLRETEG
+706 SWLQHLREERG
-717 PLPSLVI
+717 PSPSLVI

-735 EAAQFTP
+735 EAEQFVP
-742 ELKVLLLTAGEHRH
+742 GMKVLLLTAGEHRH
-756 TLRQEIPAHDLV
+756 TLREEIPAHDLV

-773 LLRRDLAALQ
+773 LLRRDLSALQ
-783 KFSFRAIILDEAQ
+783 KFAFRAIVLDEAQ

-806 RAAKALKAG
+806 RAAKALKSD

-866 SSRMRPVMLRRLKKQ
+866 SSRMRPIMLRRLKKQ

-908 ELQRSRQSLSTLDL
+908 ELQRSRQSLATLDP
-922 QAGQS
+922 ASGQS

-937 LRQICCHPSLAGGKK
+937 LRQICCHPMLAGGKK
-952 GLGSGKTA
+952 SLGSGKTA
-960 ALFDVLEPLYAGGH
+960 SLFEVLEPLYAGGH

-979 SQFVEMLKLLK
+979 SQFVEMLKILK
-990 AELEER
+990 TELEER
-996 QRPYFM
+996 GRPYFM

-1014 QAFHDC
+1014 EAFHEC

-1079 TRGTVEEKIWK
+1079 TQGTVEEKIWK

-1108 TGGLS
+1108 TGSLS
-1113 KTDFDYLLEDTSE
+1113 KIDFDYLLEDTSDQ
-1126 ELEPTAEA
+1126 LESSDSPA

>member
-1 MPPRPVSRLPARP
+1 MPSRTLSPASARP
-14 ATENQTL
+14 GPESPTL

-30 WDRLAQLSTLLKE
+30 WDRLLQVSNLLKE
-43 TQIDLPDFFDSS
+43 AHIDLPDFFDSS
-55 IGTTICR
+55 IGSEICR
-62 EPNTEKLAWR
+62 EPDTEKLAWR
-72 LAREIS
+72 LAREIH

-87 SLQPYLDRPD
+87 ALAPYLDRPD
-97 FEEEER
+97 FEQQER
-103 AEEAESFRRELLEWL
+103 AQEADSFRKGLLDWL
-118 SEGQDEAAAHPR
+118 TDGPDDAPGNPR
-130 RELRL
+130 RELRV
-135 VWKIEAGFDP
+135 VWKIEPGFDP
-145 LETRVQI
+145 LEARVQI

-177 AANRPELFTAEDQ
+177 AANRPELFTADDQ
-190 VLLRWLSDF
+190 VFLRWLSDF
-199 LPLLLTDKNRVSSPF
+199 LPLLLTDKNRSSSPF
-214 LNDNRSLLT
+214 LHDNRSLLT
-223 WLTQWGTSARC
+223 WLTQWGSSGRC
-234 HWEGGAPVEFSPL
+234 HWEEGAPVEFSPL
-247 NARIVPQLHPRTD
+247 SARIVPQLHPGSET
-260 ADNGRASGNGSGLD
+260 GRGNGSRLD
-274 LNFEVVTAAGLR
+274 LDFEIVTAAGLR
-286 EPLENAHLFL
+286 EPLENARLFL
-296 AAKSDHARPELE
+296 AKESDHPRPELE

-325 SLMALGLKRGVGQVN
+325 PLMALALKRGVSHVDA
-340 VAAAGQLLPPLLRR
+340 AAAGQLLPPLLRR

-363 VHLRQ
+363 IHLRQ

-379 DEDDALQIRLVA
+379 DEDDALQVRLA
-391 AAREGNLKWEWSD
+391 ADAREGKLHWEWAD
-404 DGWTKSQARHGDM
+404 DGWTKTQSKHAERSS
-417 TGGEE
+417 GEDDV
-422 ESYIHIAPP
+422 YVHIAPP
-431 EIVVHDATA
+431 EIVVNHAAA
-440 SSTTTGQVTSS
+440 SPDQPAQGHSQ
-451 EPVPDVEIWDDVPA
+451 PRDVEIWDDVPA
-465 DADTLKALDW
+465 DADTAGALTW
-475 LRGFESERGELC
+475 LRGFEAERGELC

-493 GWWVILQ
+493 GWWLILQ
-500 AVRIPA
+500 PNRIPA
-506 VLQHWKDRSTA
+506 LLQHWKDRSA
-517 WQYYANRR
+517 DWQYFANRR
-525 FQHLI
+525 FQQLI
-530 SGKRRRFPKLKIQ
+530 GGKRRRFPKLKIQ

-549 FSVQAAW
+549 FSIHAEW
-556 EDETLAMTEA
+556 EDETVAMTEE
-566 DWTRLH
+566 DWARL
-572 QSDEPYIKLAN
+572 QQTDDPYVKLSN
-583 GTWMEREEATAMAEA
+583 GAWLEREEASAMAEA
-598 VNALAEI
+598 VTALAEI

-610 SGEQQIGAWQMSGA
+610 AGEQQVGAWQMSGA

-632 ENLVDGESDS
+632 ETMVDGEDDA
-642 VVKQLRQ
+642 VIRRLRQ
-649 AVADFKG
+649 AVTDFKG
-656 LPEIPEPKGLC
+656 LPEIDEPKGLC
-667 AELRPYQKTGLH
+667 AELRPYQKIGLH
-679 FLAYASRFK
+679 FLAYASRFR

-706 AWLQHLRETEG
+706 AWLQHLRETVG
-717 PLPSLVI
+717 PAPSLVI
-724 CPASVVFNWQR
+724 CPASVVFNWHR
-735 EAAQFTP
+735 EAQQFTP
-742 ELKVLLLTAGEHRH
+742 GAKVLLLTAGENRH
-756 TLRQEIPAHDLV
+756 SLRQEIPQHDLV

-806 RAAKALKAG
+806 RAAKALRAD

-846 RGKFLEQY
+846 RAKFLDQY

-866 SSRMRPVMLRRLKKQ
+866 SSRMRPIMLRRLKKQ

-908 ELQRSRQSLSTLDL
+908 ELQRSRQTLSTLDL
-922 QAGQS
+922 PAGQS

-937 LRQICCHPSLAGGKK
+937 LRQICCHPSLAGGKR

-990 AELEER
+990 TELEER
-996 QRPYFM
+996 GRPYFM
-1002 LTGQTTNRGEVV
+1002 LTGQTTQRAEVV

-1079 TRGTVEEKIWK
+1079 TRGTVEEKIWR

-1108 TGGLS
+1108 TGSLS
-1113 KTDFDYLLEDTSE
+1113 RQDFDYLLEDTSD
-1126 ELEPTAEA
+1126 ELEITAEPA

>member
-1 MPPRPVSRLPARP
+1 MPSRSVPHSSSRPGPES
-14 ATENQTL
+14 QTL

-43 TQIDLPDFFDSS
+43 TQIDLPDFFDSN
-55 IGTTICR
+55 IGATICR
-62 EPNTEKLAWR
+62 EPNSEKLAWR
-72 LAREIS
+72 LAREIF
-78 RRNNGKIPA
+78 RRNNGKIPS

-97 FEEEER
+97 FEQQER
-103 AEEAESFRRELLEWL
+103 AEEADSFRKELLEWL
-118 SEGQDEAAAHPR
+118 SEGQDDGPAHPR
-130 RELRL
+130 RELRI
-135 VWKIEAGFDP
+135 VWKIESGYDP
-145 LETRVQI
+145 MDSRVQI

-177 AANRPELFTAEDQ
+177 AANRPELFNGDDQ

-199 LPLLLTDKNRVSSPF
+199 LPILLTDKNRVSSPF

-223 WLTQWGTSARC
+223 WLTQWGTSGRC
-234 HWEGGAPVEFSPL
+234 HWDDGAPVEFSPL
-247 NARIVPQLHPRTD
+247 SARIVPQLHPAEDRE
-260 ADNGRASGNGSGLD
+260 NGRGSGASRLD

-286 EPLENAHLFL
+286 EPLENTRLFL
-296 AAKSDHARPELE
+296 APKSDHPRPELE
-308 LVCVRHCF
+308 LVCVKHCF

-325 SLMALGLKRGVGQVN
+325 SLMALALKRGVSTVD
-340 VAAAGQLLPPLLRR
+340 VAAASHLLPPLLRR

-379 DEDDALQIRLVA
+379 DEDDALQIRVKA
-391 AAREGNLKWEWSD
+391 AARDGKRAWEWAD
-404 DGWTKSQARHGDM
+404 DGWMKAQANHSENGGGDQDD
-417 TGGEE
+417 
-422 ESYIHIAPP
+422 YIHIAPP
-431 EIVVHDATA
+431 EMVVREKTA
-440 SSTTTGQVTSS
+440 IAEGSTGAY
-451 EPVPDVEIWDDVPA
+451 PANDVEIWDDVPA
-465 DADTLKALDW
+465 DVDTLAALAW
-475 LRGFESERGELC
+475 LRGFELERGELC

-493 GWWVILQ
+493 GWWLILQ
-500 AVRIPA
+500 PTRIPA
-506 VLQHWKDRSTA
+506 ILQHWKDRSPD
-517 WQYYANRR
+517 WQYFANRR
-525 FQHLI
+525 FQNLI
-530 SGKRRRFPKLKIQ
+530 NGKRRRFPKLKIQ

-566 DWTRLH
+566 DWDRLH
-572 QSDEPYIKLAN
+572 QSDDPYVKLSN
-583 GTWMEREEATAMAEA
+583 GTWMEREEAAAMAEA
-598 VNALAEI
+598 VTALAEI

-610 SGEQQIGAWQMSGA
+610 AGEQQVGAWQMSGA

-632 ENLVDGESDS
+632 ETLVDGEGST
-642 VVKQLRQ
+642 VIQQLRQ
-649 AVADFKG
+649 AVTDFKG
-656 LPEIPEPKGLC
+656 LPEVPQPKGLI
-667 AELRPYQKTGLH
+667 AELRPYQYTGLH

-706 AWLQHLRETEG
+706 AWLQHMREEQG
-717 PLPSLVI
+717 PAPSLVI
-724 CPASVVFNWQR
+724 CPASVVFNWNR

-742 ELKVLLLTAGEHRH
+742 SQKVLLLTAGEHRH
-756 TLRQEIPAHDLV
+756 GLRQEIPQHDLV

-806 RAAKALKAG
+806 RAAKALKAEY
-815 HKLALTGTPLENR
+815 KLALTGTPLENR

-888 RIEERLDC
+888 RIEERIDC

-908 ELQRSRQSLSTLDL
+908 ELQRSRQALSTLDAP
-922 QAGQS
+922 AGQS

-960 ALFDVLEPLYAGGH
+960 SLFELLEPLYAAGH

-979 SQFVEMLKLLK
+979 SQFVEMLKILK
-990 AELEER
+990 TELEAR
-996 QRPYFM
+996 GRPYFM
-1002 LTGQTTNRGEVV
+1002 LTGQTTQRGEVV

-1079 TRGTVEEKIWK
+1079 TQGTVEEKIWR

-1108 TGGLS
+1108 TGSLS
-1113 KTDFDYLLEDTSE
+1113 KTDFDYLLEDTSD
-1126 ELEPTAEA
+1126 ELEPSGESPS

>member
-1 MPPRPVSRLPARP
+1 MPPRSASTSSSRSGSESP
-14 ATENQTL
+14 TL
-21 TRLFQARSE
+21 TRLFQARNE
-30 WDRLAQLSTLLKE
+30 WDRLLQMSNLLKE
-43 TQIDLPDFFDSS
+43 AHIDLPDFFDSS
-55 IGTTICR
+55 IGSTICR

-72 LAREIS
+72 LAREIF
-78 RRNNGKIPA
+78 RRNNGKIPS
-87 SLQPYLDRPD
+87 SLQPYLDRPE
-97 FEEEER
+97 FEQEER
-103 AEEAESFRRELLEWL
+103 AQEADSFRKELLEWL
-118 SEGQDEAAAHPR
+118 ADAPEEASSTPR
-130 RELRL
+130 RELRIL
-135 VWKIEAGFDP
+135 WKIETDHDP
-145 LETRVQI
+145 LEARVQI

-177 AANRPELFTAEDQ
+177 AANRPELFTSDDQ

-199 LPLLLTDKNRVSSPF
+199 LPLLLTDKNRTASPF
-214 LNDNRSLLT
+214 LHDNRSLLT
-223 WLTQWGTSARC
+223 WLTQWGQSGRC
-234 HWEGGAPVEFSPL
+234 HWENGATVDFSPL
-247 NARIVPQLHPRTD
+247 SARIVPQLHAD
-260 ADNGRASGNGSGLD
+260 AETGNGRGNGSRLD

-286 EPLENAHLFL
+286 EPLENAQLFL
-296 AAKSDHARPELE
+296 APKGDGSRPELE
-308 LVCVRHCF
+308 LVCVKHCF

-325 SLMALGLKRGVGQVN
+325 SLMALALKRGVGQVD
-340 VAAAGQLLPPLLRR
+340 VAKAGQLLPSLLRR

-379 DEDDALQIRLVA
+379 DEDDALQIRLRA
-391 AAREGNLKWEWSD
+391 EAREGSLRWEWAD
-404 DGWTKSQARHGDM
+404 DGWTKTKARHAELA
-417 TGGEE
+417 TGEQDA
-422 ESYIHIAPP
+422 YIHIAPP
-431 EIVVHDATA
+431 EIVVHDAA
-440 SSTTTGQVTSS
+440 NAQPGDYFPGHNAQ
-451 EPVPDVEIWDDVPA
+451 DVEIWDDVPA
-465 DADTLKALDW
+465 DADVTPALAW
-475 LRGFESERGELC
+475 LRTFEAERGELC

-493 GWWVILQ
+493 GWWLILQ
-500 AVRIPA
+500 PARIPA
-506 VLQHWKDRSTA
+506 LLQHWKDRSA
-517 WQYYANRR
+517 DWHYFANKR

-549 FSVQAAW
+549 FSVQAEW
-556 EDETLAMTEA
+556 EDETVAMTEA
-566 DWTRLH
+566 DWARLH
-572 QSDEPYIKLAN
+572 QNDDPYIKLSN
-583 GTWMEREEATAMAEA
+583 GIWMEREEATEMAAA
-598 VNALAEI
+598 VTALAEI

-610 SGEQQIGAWQMSGA
+610 AGEQQVGAWQMSGA

-632 ENLVDGESDS
+632 ETLVDGESET
-642 VVKQLRQ
+642 VIQQLKK
-649 AVADFKG
+649 AVTDFEG
-656 LPEIPEPKGLC
+656 LPEVDLPKGLR

-706 AWLQHLRETEG
+706 AWLQHLREEKG
-717 PLPSLVI
+717 LAPSLVI
-724 CPASVVFNWQR
+724 CPASVVFNWER
-735 EAAQFTP
+735 EAQQFAP
-742 ELKVLLLTAGEHRH
+742 EMKVLLLTAGEHRH
-756 TLRQEIPAHDLV
+756 SLRQEIPQHDLV

-783 KFSFRAIILDEAQ
+783 KFSFRSIILDEAQ

-806 RAAKALKAG
+806 RAAKALKAD

-837 FVHPGYLPE
+837 FVHPSYLPE
-846 RGKFLEQY
+846 RSKFLELY

-896 ELTEGQR
+896 EMTEGQR

-908 ELQRSRQSLSTLDL
+908 ELQRSRQAISTLDL
-922 QAGQS
+922 PAGQS

-937 LRQICCHPSLAGGKK
+937 LRQICCHPMLAGGKK
-952 GLGSGKTA
+952 GLGSGKTSS
-960 ALFDVLEPLYAGGH
+960 LFEVLEPLYAGGH

-979 SQFVEMLKLLK
+979 SQFVEMLKILK
-990 AELEER
+990 TELEEKG
-996 QRPYFM
+996 RPYFM

-1014 QAFHDC
+1014 EAFHAC

-1079 TRGTVEEKIWK
+1079 TRGTVEEKIWR

-1108 TGGLS
+1108 TGSLS
-1113 KTDFDYLLEDTSE
+1113 KQDFDYLLEDSSD
-1126 ELEPTAEA
+1126 ELESTSG

>member
-1 MPPRPVSRLPARP
+1 MPPRPVSPSSSRAGSQQ
-14 ATENQTL
+14 QTL

-30 WDRLAQLSTLLKE
+30 WDRLYQLSNLLKE
-43 TQIDLPDFFDSS
+43 AQIDLPDFFDSS
-55 IGTTICR
+55 IGSTICR
-62 EPNTEKLAWR
+62 EPDTEKLAWR
-72 LAREIS
+72 LAREIH

-97 FEEEER
+97 FEQEER
-103 AEEAESFRRELLEWL
+103 AQEAESFKRELLEWL
-118 SEGQDEAAAHPR
+118 GESKEDASGAPR
-130 RELRL
+130 RGLR
-135 VWKIEAGFDP
+135 VAWKIDAGFDP
-145 LETRVQI
+145 LEAQVSI

-177 AANRPELFTAEDQ
+177 AANRPELFSGEDQ

-199 LPLLLTDKNRVSSPF
+199 LPLLLTDKNRVGSPF
-214 LNDNRSLLT
+214 LHDNRSLLT
-223 WLTQWGTSARC
+223 WLTQWGQSGRC
-234 HWEGGAPVEFSPL
+234 QWEDGAAVEFSPL
-247 NARIVPQLHPRTD
+247 SARIVPQLHPAVGSGT
-260 ADNGRASGNGSGLD
+260 GRNGSRLD
-274 LNFEVVTAAGLR
+274 LDFEVVTAAGLR
-286 EPLENAHLFL
+286 EPLSHAHLFL
-296 AAKSDHARPELE
+296 APKADHPRPELE
-308 LVCVRHCF
+308 LVCVKHCF

-325 SLMALGLKRGVGQVN
+325 SLMALAFKQGVGRVDA
-340 VAAAGQLLPPLLRR
+340 AAAGQLLPPLLRR

-363 VHLRQ
+363 MHLRQ
-368 VPSQIKFYFHL
+368 VPAQIKFYFQL
-379 DEDDALQIRLVA
+379 DDEDALQIRLLA
-391 AAREGNLKWEWSD
+391 SAREGSLLWEWLD
-404 DGWTKSQARHGDM
+404 DGWTKTQPQKIGS
-417 TGGEE
+417 GEQDA
-422 ESYIHIAPP
+422 YIHIAPP
-431 EIVVHDATA
+431 EMVVREPGAPPADGESFSGTA
-440 SSTTTGQVTSS
+440 Q
-451 EPVPDVEIWDDVPA
+451 DVEIWDDVPA
-465 DADTLKALDW
+465 EADAATALAW
-475 LRGFESERGELC
+475 LRGFEAERGELC
-487 GRPDNS
+487 GHPDSS
-493 GWWVILQ
+493 GWWLMLQ
-500 AVRIPA
+500 AARIPLL
-506 VLQHWKDRSTA
+506 LQHWKERSGD
-517 WQYYANRR
+517 WHYFANKR

-530 SGKRRRFPKLKIQ
+530 GGKRRRFPKIKIQ
-543 STGIDW
+543 ATGIDW
-549 FSVQAAW
+549 FSVKAEW
-556 EDETLAMTEA
+556 EDETVAMTED
-566 DWTRLH
+566 DWARLH
-572 QSDEPYIKLAN
+572 QNDDPYVKLSN
-583 GTWMEREEATAMAEA
+583 GAWMEREEATAMAEA
-598 VNALAEI
+598 VTALAEI

-610 SGEQQIGAWQMSGA
+610 SGEQQLGALQMSGA
-624 QQTAWKKL
+624 QESAWKKL
-632 ENLVDGESDS
+632 ETLVGAEEEGDA
-642 VVKQLRQ
+642 VLRQ
-649 AVADFKG
+649 LQKAVTDFKG
-656 LPEIPEPKGLC
+656 IPEIPEPKGLR

-679 FLAYASRFK
+679 FLAYASQFG

-706 AWLQHLRETEG
+706 AWLQHLREARG
-717 PLPSLVI
+717 PSPSLVI

-735 EAAQFTP
+735 EAEQFVP
-742 ELKVLLLTAGEHRH
+742 GMKVLLLTAGEHRH
-756 TLRQEIPAHDLV
+756 SLRQEIPAHDLV

-783 KFSFRAIILDEAQ
+783 KFSFRAIVLDEAQ

-806 RAAKALKAG
+806 RAAKALKSD

-837 FVHPGYLPE
+837 FVHAGYLPD
-846 RGKFLEQY
+846 RAKFLEQY

-866 SSRMRPVMLRRLKKQ
+866 SSRMRPIMLRRLKKQ

-908 ELQRSRQSLSTLDL
+908 ELQRSRQALSTLDP

-937 LRQICCHPSLAGGKK
+937 LRQICCHPMLAGGKK
-952 GLGSGKTA
+952 SLGSGKTA
-960 ALFDVLEPLYAGGH
+960 SLFEVLEPLYAGGH

-979 SQFVEMLKLLK
+979 SQFVEMLKILK
-990 AELEER
+990 TELEER
-996 QRPYFM
+996 GRPYFM
-1002 LTGQTTNRGEVV
+1002 LTGQTTQRGEVV

-1079 TRGTVEEKIWK
+1079 TQGTVEEKIWR

-1108 TGGLS
+1108 TGSLT
-1113 KTDFDYLLEDTSE
+1113 KTDFDYLLEDTSG
-1126 ELEPTAEA
+1126 ELEAKDEVSP

>member
-1 MPPRPVSRLPARP
+1 MPSRPISSPSPRSGA
-14 ATENQTL
+14 ESQTL

-30 WDRLAQLSTLLKE
+30 WDRLYQLSNLLKE
-43 TQIDLPDFFDSS
+43 AQIDLPDFFDSS
-55 IGTTICR
+55 IGSTICR
-62 EPNTEKLAWR
+62 EPDSEKLAWR
-72 LAREIS
+72 LAREIH
-78 RRNNGKIPA
+78 RRNHGKIPA

-97 FEEEER
+97 FEEDER
-103 AEEAESFRRELLEWL
+103 AREGESFRRELLEWL
-118 SEGQDEAAAHPR
+118 STGQDEPTTPR

-135 VWKIEAGFDP
+135 VWKIDSGYDP
-145 LETRVQI
+145 LEARVQI
-152 DLRVNSPKLK
+152 DLRVNSPKLR

-199 LPLLLTDKNRVSSPF
+199 LPLLLTDKNRSASPF

-223 WLTQWGTSARC
+223 WLTQWGQSGRC
-234 HWEGGAPVEFSPL
+234 HWEEGAPVEFSPL
-247 NARIVPQLHPRTD
+247 SARIVPQIHASED
-260 ADNGRASGNGSGLD
+260 SGNGGRNGSQLD
-274 LNFEVVTAAGLR
+274 LAFEVVTAAGLR
-286 EPLENAHLFL
+286 EPLEKAHLFL
-296 AAKSDHARPELE
+296 APKADHPRPELE
-308 LVCVRHCF
+308 LICIGHCF

-325 SLMALGLKRGVGQVN
+325 SLLALALKQGVRQVD
-340 VAAAGQLLPPLLRR
+340 VKAAGQLLPPLLRR

-368 VPSQIKFYFHL
+368 VPSKISFYFNL
-379 DEDDALQIRLVA
+379 DDDDALQVRLFA
-391 AAREGNLKWEWSD
+391 DATEGALRWEWSD
-404 DGWTKSQARHGDM
+404 DGWMKTQARHAELA
-417 TGGEE
+417 GGE
-422 ESYIHIAPP
+422 SDAYMPLPAP
-431 EIVVHDATA
+431 EMVVHD
-440 SSTTTGQVTSS
+440 G
-451 EPVPDVEIWDDVPA
+451 PVPGAESEGMGRSRQDVEIWDDVPA
-465 DADTLKALDW
+465 ETDTTAALSW

-500 AVRIPA
+500 PARIGG
-506 VLQHWKDRSTA
+506 LLLHWKERSA
-517 WQYYANRR
+517 DWNYFANRR
-525 FQHLI
+525 FQHLV

-549 FSVQAAW
+549 FSVQAEW
-556 EDETLAMTEA
+556 EDETLSMTES
-566 DWTRLH
+566 DWARLH
-572 QSDEPYIKLAN
+572 QSDDPYVKLAN
-583 GTWMEREEATAMAEA
+583 GTWMEREEAASMAK
-598 VNALAEI
+598 VVTALAEI
-605 GVQVG
+605 GLQVG
-610 SGEQQIGAWQMSGA
+610 AGEQQVGAWQMSGA
-624 QQTAWKKL
+624 QQAAWKTL
-632 ENLVDGESDS
+632 ETLVDGEADA
-642 VVKQLRQ
+642 VIKQLRQ
-649 AVADFKG
+649 AVTDFKG
-656 LPEIPEPKGLC
+656 LPEIDLPKHLR

-679 FLAYASRFK
+679 FLAYASRFR

-706 AWLQHLRETEG
+706 AWLQHMREEKG
-717 PLPSLVI
+717 PAPTLVI
-724 CPASVVFNWQR
+724 CPASVVFNWER

-742 ELKVLLLTAGEHRH
+742 EQKVLLLTAGEHRH
-756 TLRQEIPAHDLV
+756 TLRKEIPGHDLV

-806 RAAKALKAG
+806 RAAKALKAD

-908 ELQRSRQSLSTLDL
+908 ELQRSRQALSTLDAP
-922 QAGQS
+922 AGQS

-937 LRQICCHPSLAGGKK
+937 LRQICCHPMLAGGKK
-952 GLGSGKTA
+952 SLGSGKTA

-979 SQFVEMLKLLK
+979 SQFVEMLKILK
-990 AELEER
+990 GELEER
-996 QRPYFM
+996 GRPYFM
-1002 LTGQTTNRGEVV
+1002 LTGQTTQRGEVV

-1079 TRGTVEEKIWK
+1079 TRGTVEEKIWR

-1108 TGGLS
+1108 TGSLS
-1113 KTDFDYLLEDTSE
+1113 KQDFDYLLEDTSA
-1126 ELEPTAEA
+1126 ELEPVPEA

>member
-1 MPPRPVSRLPARP
+1 MPPRTVSPVSARSGSQ
-14 ATENQTL
+14 NQTL

-43 TQIDLPDFFDSS
+43 TQIDLPDFFDSN
-55 IGTTICR
+55 IGATICR

-72 LAREIS
+72 LAKEIH

-97 FEEEER
+97 FEQEER
-103 AEEAESFRRELLEWL
+103 AQEADSFRKELLEWL
-118 SEGQDEAAAHPR
+118 TAGEDNTPTNPR
-130 RELRL
+130 RDLRIL
-135 VWKIEAGFDP
+135 WKIEAGFDP
-145 LETRVQI
+145 LEARVQI
-152 DLRVNSPKLK
+152 DLRINSPKLK

-177 AANRPELFTAEDQ
+177 AANRPELFSADDQ
-190 VLLRWLSDF
+190 VFLRWLSDF
-199 LPLLLTDKNRVSSPF
+199 LPLLLTDKNRTASPF
-214 LNDNRSLLT
+214 LHDNRSLLT
-223 WLTQWGTSARC
+223 WLTQWGQSGRC
-234 HWEGGAPVEFSPL
+234 QWEEGAPVEFSPL
-247 NARIVPQLHPRTD
+247 SARIVPQLHPAEGTG
-260 ADNGRASGNGSGLD
+260 NGRSNGSRLD
-274 LNFEVVTAAGLR
+274 LDFEVVTAAGLR
-286 EPLENAHLFL
+286 EPLANARLFL
-296 AAKSDHARPELE
+296 APKADNSRPDLE
-308 LVCVRHCF
+308 LVCIRHCF

-325 SLMALGLKRGVGQVN
+325 SLMALALKRGVGQVN
-340 VAAAGQLLPPLLRR
+340 AAAAGQLLPPLLRR

-363 VHLRQ
+363 MHLRQ
-368 VPSQIKFYFHL
+368 VPAQIKFYFHL

-391 AAREGNLKWEWSD
+391 DARDSKLHWEWSD
-404 DGWTKSQARHGDM
+404 DGWTKTQPKQFEAVKGD
-417 TGGEE
+417 ED
-422 ESYIHIAPP
+422 SYIHIPAP
-431 EIVVHDATA
+431 ELVVHEKGSPEA
-440 SSTTTGQVTSS
+440 GTSYAGHS
-451 EPVPDVEIWDDVPA
+451 AHDVEIWDDVPA
-465 DADTLKALDW
+465 DVDTATALTW
-475 LRGFESERGELC
+475 LRGFEAERGELC

-500 AVRIPA
+500 PQRIPPI
-506 VLQHWKDRSTA
+506 LQHWKDRSA
-517 WQYYANRR
+517 DWQYFANRR

-549 FSVQAAW
+549 FSVQAEW
-556 EDETLAMTEA
+556 EDETVSMTEA
-566 DWTRLH
+566 DWARLH
-572 QSDEPYIKLAN
+572 QNDDPYVKLSN

-598 VNALAEI
+598 VTALAEI

-610 SGEQQIGAWQMSGA
+610 AGEQQVGAWQMSGA

-632 ENLVDGESDS
+632 ETLVDGESDS
-642 VVKQLRQ
+642 VIKQLRQ
-649 AVADFKG
+649 AVTEFKG
-656 LPEIPEPKGLC
+656 LPEIAEPKGLH

-706 AWLQHLRETEG
+706 AWLQHMRENQG
-717 PLPSLVI
+717 PAPSLVI
-724 CPASVVFNWQR
+724 CPASVVFNWNR
-735 EAAQFTP
+735 EAQQFTP
-742 ELKVLLLTAGEHRH
+742 DQKVLLLTAGEHRH
-756 TLRQEIPAHDLV
+756 SLREEIPQHDLV

-773 LLRRDLAALQ
+773 LLRRDLASLQ
-783 KFSFRAIILDEAQ
+783 KFAFRAIILDEAQ

-806 RAAKALKAG
+806 RAAKALKAD

-908 ELQRSRQSLSTLDL
+908 ELQRSRQSLATLDAP
-922 QAGQS
+922 AGQS

-952 GLGSGKTA
+952 GLGSGKTS
-960 ALFDVLEPLYAGGH
+960 ALFEVLEPLYAGGH

-979 SQFVEMLKLLK
+979 SQFVEMLKILK
-990 AELEER
+990 TELEEKG
-996 QRPYFM
+996 RPYFM
-1002 LTGQTTNRGEVV
+1002 LTGQTTQRGEVV

-1079 TRGTVEEKIWK
+1079 TRGTVEEKIWR

-1126 ELEPTAEA
+1126 ELEPAAE

>member
-1 MPPRPVSRLPARP
+1 MASRTSSTSAARSAP
-14 ATENQTL
+14 ESQTL

-30 WDRLAQLSTLLKE
+30 WDRLAQLSNLLKE

-78 RRNNGKIPA
+78 RRNNGKIPS

-97 FEEEER
+97 FEQEER
-103 AEEAESFRRELLEWL
+103 GQETEAFRRGLLDWL
-118 SEGQDEAAAHPR
+118 TDAPEETNAAPR
-130 RELRL
+130 REVRV
-135 VWKIEAGFDP
+135 VWKLETGYDP
-145 LETRVQI
+145 LEPRVQI
-152 DLRVNSPKLK
+152 DLRINSPKLR

-177 AANRPELFTAEDQ
+177 AANRPELFTPEDQ

-199 LPLLLTDKNRVSSPF
+199 LPLLLTDKNRTASPF
-214 LNDNRSLLT
+214 LHDNRSLLT
-223 WLTQWGTSARC
+223 WLTQWGNSGRC
-234 HWEGGAPVEFSPL
+234 HWDDGSAVEFSPL
-247 NARIVPQLHPRTD
+247 NARIVPQIRTD
-260 ADNGRASGNGSGLD
+260 DQANGNGSRLD
-274 LNFEVVTAAGLR
+274 LAFEVVTAAGLR
-286 EPLENAHLFL
+286 EPLENARLFL
-296 AAKSDHARPELE
+296 AAKDDHPRPELE
-308 LVCVRHCF
+308 LVCVKHCF

-325 SLMALGLKRGVGQVN
+325 ALLGLAMKRGIGQVD
-340 VAAAGQLLPPLLRR
+340 VSAAGQLLPPLIRR
-354 YPHLQQQVK
+354 YPHLQHQVK

-368 VPSQIKFYFHL
+368 VPSQLKFYFHL
-379 DEDDALQIRLVA
+379 EEDDALQIRLLA
-391 AAREGNLKWEWSD
+391 SAREGNLLWEWSD
-404 DGWTKSQARHGDM
+404 DGWTKTQASKLDLA
-417 TGGEE
+417 GGKDDDT
-422 ESYIHIAPP
+422 YIHIAAP
-431 EIVVHDATA
+431 EMVVHDASNGVAEKAA
-440 SSTTTGQVTSS
+440 SSGGR
-451 EPVPDVEIWDDVPA
+451 DVEIWDDVPA
-465 DADTLKALDW
+465 EADAEPALAW
-475 LRGFESERGELC
+475 LRGFEAERGELC

-493 GWWVILQ
+493 GWWLVLQ
-500 AVRIPA
+500 PTRIPA
-506 VLQHWKDRSTA
+506 LLAHWKERSPS
-517 WQYYANRR
+517 WQYFANKR

-549 FSVQAAW
+549 FSVQAEW
-556 EDETLAMTEA
+556 EDETVAMTES
-566 DWTRLH
+566 DWAKLH
-572 QSDEPYIKLAN
+572 QSDDPYLKLSN
-583 GTWMEREEATAMAEA
+583 GAWIEREEATAMAEA
-598 VNALAEI
+598 ATALAEI

-610 SGEQQIGAWQMSGA
+610 AGEQQVGAWQMLGA
-624 QQTAWKKL
+624 QASAWKKL
-632 ENLVDGESDS
+632 EALVEGDADR
-642 VVKQLRQ
+642 VIKQLRQ
-649 AVADFKG
+649 AVTDFQG
-656 LPEIPEPKGLC
+656 LPEIDLPKGLR
-667 AELRPYQKTGLH
+667 AELRPYQKTGLN
-679 FLAYASRFK
+679 FLAYAARFQ

-706 AWLQHLRETEG
+706 AWLQHLREEKSIG
-717 PLPSLVI
+717 PALVI
-724 CPASVVFNWQR
+724 CPASVVFNWER
-735 EAAQFTP
+735 EATQFTP
-742 ELKVLLLTAGEHRH
+742 GLKVLLLTAGEHRH
-756 TLRQEIPAHDLV
+756 TLRQEIPTHDLII
-768 VTNYA
+768 TNYA

-796 NIKNPESMVA
+796 NIKNPDSMVA
-806 RAAKALKAG
+806 RAAKALKAD

-837 FVHPGYLPE
+837 FVHAGYLPE
-846 RGKFLEQY
+846 RSKFLEQY

-908 ELQRSRQSLSTLDL
+908 ELQRSRQALSTLE
-922 QAGQS
+922 APGGQS

-937 LRQICCHPSLAGGKK
+937 LRQICCHPMLAGGKK
-952 GLGSGKTA
+952 NLGSGKTT

-979 SQFVEMLKLLK
+979 SQFVEMLKILQS
-990 AELEER
+990 ELEER
-996 QRPYFM
+996 GRPYFM
-1002 LTGQTTNRGEVV
+1002 LTGQTTQRGEVV
-1014 QAFHDC
+1014 EAFHAC

-1079 TRGTVEEKIWK
+1079 TRGTVEEKIWR

-1108 TGGLS
+1108 TGSLT
-1113 KTDFDYLLEDTSE
+1113 KADFDYLLEDTSA
-1126 ELEPTAEA
+1126 ELETPGE

>member
-1 MPPRPVSRLPARP
+1 MPPRSASSSSSRSG
-14 ATENQTL
+14 TENQTL

-30 WDRLAQLSTLLKE
+30 WDRLAQLSNLLKE

-78 RRNNGKIPA
+78 KRNNGKIPA

-97 FEEEER
+97 FENEER
-103 AEEAESFRRELLEWL
+103 AEETEAFRRELMEWL
-118 SEGQDEAAAHPR
+118 SEGAEEAPTTPR

-135 VWKIEAGFDP
+135 IWKIESGFDP
-145 LETRVQI
+145 LEARVQI

-177 AANRPELFTAEDQ
+177 ASNRPELFTTEDQ
-190 VLLRWLSDF
+190 TLLRWLSDF
-199 LPLLLTDKNRVSSPF
+199 LPLLLTDKNRVASPF
-214 LNDNRSLLT
+214 LTDNRSLLT
-223 WLTQWGTSARC
+223 WLTQWGSGGRC
-234 HWEGGAPVEFSPL
+234 HWAEGAPVEFSPL
-247 NARIVPQLHPRTD
+247 SARIVPQLHPAED
-260 ADNGRASGNGSGLD
+260 SGNGRGANAGLD
-274 LNFEVVTAAGLR
+274 LDFEIVTAAGLR
-286 EPLENAHLFL
+286 EPLTNAHLFL

-308 LVCVRHCF
+308 LVCVKHCF
-316 YRLTERPPR
+316 YRLTERPPK
-325 SLMALGLKRGVGQVN
+325 SLMALALKRGAGQVD

-368 VPSQIKFYFHL
+368 VPSQMKFYFHL
-379 DEDDALQIRLVA
+379 DEDDALQIRLIAV
-391 AAREGNLKWEWSD
+391 AREGGLQWEWSD
-404 DGWTKSQARHGDM
+404 DGWTKTQAKHAELAGADQD
-417 TGGEE
+417 T
-422 ESYIHIAPP
+422 YIHIAPP
-431 EIVVHDATA
+431 EMVVHEA
-440 SSTTTGQVTSS
+440 SSHPGIAAASAH
-451 EPVPDVEIWDDVPA
+451 DVEIWDDVPA
-465 DADTLKALDW
+465 DGDTLTALTW
-475 LRGFESERGELC
+475 LRGFEAERGELC

-493 GWWVILQ
+493 GWWMILQ
-500 AVRIPA
+500 AARISA
-506 VLQHWKDRSTA
+506 LLQHWKDRSSI
-517 WQYYANRR
+517 WQYFANRR

-549 FSVQAAW
+549 FSVQAEW
-556 EDETLAMTEA
+556 EDETLSMSES
-566 DWTRLH
+566 DWARLN
-572 QSDEPYIKLAN
+572 QSDDPYVKLSN
-583 GTWMEREEATAMAEA
+583 GTWIEREEATAMAEA

-610 SGEQQIGAWQMSGA
+610 AGEQQVGAWQMSGA

-632 ENLVDGESDS
+632 ENLVDGDSDS
-642 VVKQLRQ
+642 VVQQLRK
-649 AVADFKG
+649 AVLDFKG
-656 LPEIPEPKGLC
+656 LPEIDEPKGLH

-706 AWLQHLRETEG
+706 AWLQYLNETAG
-717 PLPSLVI
+717 PAPSLVI
-724 CPASVVFNWQR
+724 CPASVVFNWNR

-742 ELKVLLLTAGEHRH
+742 GLKVLLLTAGEHRH
-756 TLRQEIPAHDLV
+756 TIREEIPAHDIV

-806 RAAKALKAG
+806 RAAKALKADF
-815 HKLALTGTPLENR
+815 KLALTGTPLENR

-846 RGKFLEQY
+846 RGKFLAQY
-854 DRGASQPARALL
+854 DRGASLPARSLL

-908 ELQRSRQSLSTLDL
+908 ELQRSRQALSTLDAP
-922 QAGQS
+922 AGQS

-937 LRQICCHPSLAGGKK
+937 LRQICCHPALAGGKK
-952 GLGSGKTA
+952 SLGSGKTSS
-960 ALFDVLEPLYAGGH
+960 LFEVLEPLYAGGH

-979 SQFVEMLKLLK
+979 SQFVEMLKILK
-990 AELEER
+990 TELEEKG
-996 QRPYFM
+996 RPYFM
-1002 LTGQTTNRGEVV
+1002 LTGQTTQRGEVV
-1014 QAFHDC
+1014 QAFNDC

-1108 TGGLS
+1108 TGSLS

-1126 ELEPTAEA
+1126 ELEPAPGS

>member
-1 MPPRPVSRLPARP
+1 MPPRSVSHSLARP
-14 ATENQTL
+14 GNESQTL

-43 TQIDLPDFFDSS
+43 TQIDLPDFFDSN
-55 IGTTICR
+55 IGATICR

-78 RRNNGKIPA
+78 RRNNGKIPS

-97 FEEEER
+97 FEQEER
-103 AEEAESFRRELLEWL
+103 AEEAESFRHELVEWL
-118 SEGQDEAAAHPR
+118 TEGPDETMANPR
-130 RELRL
+130 RELRI
-135 VWKIEAGFDP
+135 VWKIESGYDP
-145 LETRVQI
+145 LESRVQI

-190 VLLRWLSDF
+190 SLLRWISDF
-199 LPLLLTDKNRVSSPF
+199 LPLLLTDKTRSTSPF
-214 LNDNRSLLT
+214 LSDNRSLLT
-223 WLTQWGTSARC
+223 WLTQWGSGGRC
-234 HWEGGAPVEFSPL
+234 HWEEGAPVEFSPL
-247 NARIVPQLHPRTD
+247 SARIVPQLHP
-260 ADNGRASGNGSGLD
+260 GSESGNGRSNAGLD
-274 LNFEVVTAAGLR
+274 LDFEVVTAAGLR
-286 EPLENAHLFL
+286 EPLSNARVFL
-296 AAKSDHARPELE
+296 APKSDHARPELE
-308 LVCVRHCF
+308 LVCVKHCF

-325 SLMALGLKRGVGQVN
+325 SLMALALKRGVSRVD

-379 DEDDALQIRLVA
+379 DEDDALQIRLMA

-404 DGWTKSQARHGDM
+404 DGWTKTQARHADLAGGDQD
-417 TGGEE
+417 T
-422 ESYIHIAPP
+422 YIHLPPP
-431 EIVVHDATA
+431 EMVVHETATSFA
-440 SSTTTGQVTSS
+440 GTTHSSAH
-451 EPVPDVEIWDDVPA
+451 DVEIWDDVPA
-465 DADTLKALDW
+465 DEDTATALAW
-475 LRGFESERGELC
+475 LRGFEAERGELC

-493 GWWVILQ
+493 GWWLILQ

-506 VLQHWKDRSTA
+506 LLHHWQDRSA
-517 WQYYANRR
+517 VWQYYANRR

-556 EDETLAMTEA
+556 EDETLSMTEA
-566 DWTRLH
+566 DWARLH
-572 QSDEPYIKLAN
+572 QTDDPYVKLAN
-583 GTWMEREEATAMAEA
+583 GTWIEREEATAMAEA

-610 SGEQQIGAWQMSGA
+610 AGEQQVGAWQMSGA
-624 QQTAWKKL
+624 QQAAWKKL
-632 ENLVDGESDS
+632 ETLVDGESDS
-642 VVKQLRQ
+642 VVKQLRK
-649 AVADFKG
+649 AVDDFKG
-656 LPEIPEPKGLC
+656 LPEIPEPKGLH

-679 FLAYASRFK
+679 FLAYASRFR

-706 AWLQHLRETEG
+706 AWLQHLRETAG
-717 PLPSLVI
+717 PAPSLVI
-724 CPASVVFNWQR
+724 CPASVVFNWSR
-735 EAAQFTP
+735 EASQFTP
-742 ELKVLLLTAGEHRH
+742 DLKVLLLTAGEHRH
-756 TLRQEIPAHDLV
+756 SLRQEIPAHDLV

-773 LLRRDLAALQ
+773 LLRRDLASLQ

-806 RAAKALKAG
+806 RAAKALKAD

-837 FVHPGYLPE
+837 FVHPSYLPD
-846 RGKFLEQY
+846 RSKFLEQY

-888 RIEERLDC
+888 RIEERIDC

-908 ELQRSRQSLSTLDL
+908 ELQRSRQALSTLDAP
-922 QAGQS
+922 AGQS

-952 GLGSGKTA
+952 GLGSGKTSS
-960 ALFDVLEPLYAGGH
+960 LFELLEPLYAAGH

-979 SQFVEMLKLLK
+979 SQFVEMLKILK
-990 AELEER
+990 TELEEKG
-996 QRPYFM
+996 RPYFM
-1002 LTGQTTNRGEVV
+1002 LTGQTTQRGEVV

-1079 TRGTVEEKIWK
+1079 TRGTVEEKIWR

-1108 TGGLS
+1108 TGSLS
-1113 KTDFDYLLEDTSE
+1113 KTDFDYLLEDTTE
-1126 ELEPTAEA
+1126 ELEPTGEA

>member
-1 MPPRPVSRLPARP
+1 ML
-14 ATENQTL
+14 
-21 TRLFQARSE
+21 RLFQARSE

-55 IGTTICR
+55 IGAAICR

-72 LAREIS
+72 LAREIH

-97 FEEEER
+97 FEQEER
-103 AEEAESFRRELLEWL
+103 VQEAENFRRELLDWL
-118 SEGQDEAAAHPR
+118 AVGEDESNAAPR

-135 VWKIEAGFDP
+135 VWKLESGFDS
-145 LETRVQI
+145 LESRIQI

-177 AANRPELFTAEDQ
+177 AANRPELFTPEDQ

-199 LPLLLTDKNRVSSPF
+199 LPLLLTDKNRAASPF
-214 LNDNRSLLT
+214 LHDNRSLLT
-223 WLTQWGTSARC
+223 WLTQWGQSARC
-234 HWEGGAPVEFSPL
+234 HWEEGAPVEFSPL
-247 NARIVPQLHPRTD
+247 SARIVPQIRAESSADSPRS
-260 ADNGRASGNGSGLD
+260 NGKGSRLD
-274 LNFEVVTAAGLR
+274 VAFEVVTAAGMR
-286 EPLENAHLFL
+286 EPLENVRLFL
-296 AAKSDHARPELE
+296 APKSDHPRPELE
-308 LVCVRHCF
+308 LVCVKHCF

-325 SLMALGLKRGVGQVN
+325 SLMALALKHGLGEVD
-340 VAAAGQLLPPLLRR
+340 VADAGQLLPPLLRR

-379 DEDDALQIRLVA
+379 DEDDALQIRLMA
-391 AAREGNLKWEWSD
+391 AAREGSLLWEWSD
-404 DGWTKSQARHGDM
+404 DGWTKTQAKHAELS
-417 TGGEE
+417 GGEDDA
-422 ESYIHIAPP
+422 YIHIAPP
-431 EIVVHDATA
+431 EMIVHDAA
-440 SSTTTGQVTSS
+440 HSAGDSSRSS
-451 EPVPDVEIWDDVPA
+451 SGAKDVEIWDDVPA
-465 DADTLKALDW
+465 DADTAAALAW

-500 AVRIPA
+500 PARISIL
-506 VLQHWKDRSTA
+506 LQHWKDRAPA
-517 WQYYANRR
+517 WQYFANRR
-525 FQHLI
+525 FQQLI
-530 SGKRRRFPKLKIQ
+530 SGRRRRFPKLKIQ

-549 FSVQAAW
+549 FSVRAEW
-556 EDETLAMTEA
+556 EDETAALTEA
-566 DWTRLH
+566 DWARLH
-572 QSDEPYIKLAN
+572 QSDDPYVKLAN
-583 GTWMEREEATAMAEA
+583 GAWIEREEANAMTEA
-598 VNALAEI
+598 ATALAEI
-605 GVQVG
+605 GVQIG
-610 SGEQQIGAWQMSGA
+610 GGEQQVGAWQMLGA
-624 QQTAWKKL
+624 QPTAWKKL
-632 ENLVDGESDS
+632 ETLVDGDSDT
-642 VVKQLRQ
+642 VIRQLRQ
-649 AVADFKG
+649 AVTDFKG
-656 LPEIPEPKGLC
+656 LPEIDLPAGLR
-667 AELRPYQKTGLH
+667 AELRPYQKIGLH
-679 FLAYASRFK
+679 FLAYASRFQ

-706 AWLQHLRETEG
+706 AWLQHLRELKNLG
-717 PLPSLVI
+717 PSLVI
-724 CPASVVFNWQR
+724 CPASVVFNWER

-742 ELKVLLLTAGEHRH
+742 GLKVLLLTAGEHRH
-756 TLRQEIPAHDLV
+756 TLRQEIPTHDLII
-768 VTNYA
+768 TNYA

-783 KFSFRAIILDEAQ
+783 KFAFRAIILDEAQ
-796 NIKNPESMVA
+796 NIKNPDSMVA
-806 RAAKALKAG
+806 RAAKALKAE

-837 FVHPGYLPE
+837 FVHAGYLPD
-846 RGKFLEQY
+846 RSKFLELY

-908 ELQRSRQSLSTLDL
+908 ELQRSRQALSTLE
-922 QAGQS
+922 APGGQS

-937 LRQICCHPSLAGGKK
+937 LRQICCHPMLAGGKK
-952 GLGSGKTA
+952 TLGSGKTT

-979 SQFVEMLKLLK
+979 SQFVEMLKILQ

-996 QRPYFM
+996 GRPYFM
-1002 LTGQTTNRGEVV
+1002 LTGQTTQRGEVV
-1014 QAFHDC
+1014 EAFHAC

-1079 TRGTVEEKIWK
+1079 TRGTVEEKIWR

-1108 TGGLS
+1108 TGSLS
-1113 KTDFDYLLEDTSE
+1113 KQDFHYLLEDTSD
-1126 ELEPTAEA
+1126 ELEPPTE

>member
-1 MPPRPVSRLPARP
+1 MPTRPDSHSSSRPGP
-14 ATENQTL
+14 ESQTL

-30 WDRLAQLSTLLKE
+30 WDRLAHLSTLLKE
-43 TQIDLPDFFDSS
+43 TQIDLPDFFDSD
-55 IGTTICR
+55 IGTTICK
-62 EPNTEKLAWR
+62 EGDPEKLAWR
-72 LAREIS
+72 LAREIY
-78 RRNNGKIPA
+78 RRNNGKIPS
-87 SLQPYLDRPD
+87 SLLPYLDRPD
-97 FEEEER
+97 FEAQER
-103 AEEAESFRRELLEWL
+103 ADEAESFRRELVDWL
-118 SEGQDEAAAHPR
+118 GNGADDTPTHPR
-130 RELRL
+130 RELRI
-135 VWKIEAGFDP
+135 VWKIDAGFDP
-145 LETRVQI
+145 LEARVQI

-177 AANRPELFTAEDQ
+177 AANRPELFNADDQ

-199 LPLLLTDKNRVSSPF
+199 LPILLTDKNRVTSPF

-223 WLTQWGTSARC
+223 WLTQWGSSGRC
-234 HWEGGAPVEFSPL
+234 QWEDGQPVEFSPL
-247 NARIVPQLHPRTD
+247 SARIVPQLRPATD
-260 ADNGRASGNGSGLD
+260 PARGGTSASRLD

-286 EPLENAHLFL
+286 EPLENVRLFL
-296 AAKSDHARPELE
+296 APKSDHPRPELE
-308 LVCVRHCF
+308 LVCVKHCF

-325 SLMALGLKRGVGQVN
+325 ALMALALKQGISSLE
-340 VAAAGQLLPPLLRR
+340 VAAAGQVLPPLLRR

-368 VPSQIKFYFHL
+368 VPAQVKFYFHL
-379 DEDDALQIRLVA
+379 DEDDALQIRLKA
-391 AAREGNLKWEWSD
+391 QAKEGRLSWEWAD
-404 DGWTKSQARHGDM
+404 DGWSKAQSAHAEIAGGDQDD
-417 TGGEE
+417 
-422 ESYIHIAPP
+422 YIHLPPP
-431 EIVVHDATA
+431 EMVVHEKGSLVEGAPNGA
-440 SSTTTGQVTSS
+440 RA
-451 EPVPDVEIWDDVPA
+451 ENDVEIWDDVPA
-465 DADTLKALDW
+465 DADTLDALAW
-475 LRGFESERGELC
+475 LRGFELERGELC

-493 GWWVILQ
+493 GWWLILQ
-500 AVRIPA
+500 PQRIA
-506 VLQHWKDRSTA
+506 QLLQHWKDRSSA
-517 WQYYANRR
+517 WQYFANRR

-556 EDETLAMTEA
+556 EDETLNLTDA
-566 DWTRLH
+566 DWQRLH
-572 QSDEPYIKLAN
+572 QSDDPYVKLSN
-583 GTWMEREEATAMAEA
+583 GTWMEREEVAAMAEA
-598 VNALAEI
+598 VTALAEI

-610 SGEQQIGAWQMSGA
+610 AGEQQVGAWQMSGA
-624 QQTAWKKL
+624 QQAAWKKL
-632 ENLVDGESDS
+632 ETLVDGEGDL
-642 VVKQLRQ
+642 VIKQLRQ
-649 AVADFKG
+649 AVSDFKG
-656 LPEIPEPKGLC
+656 LPEIDVPKGLV
-667 AELRPYQKTGLH
+667 AELRPYQCTGLH
-679 FLAYASRFK
+679 FLAYASRFR

-706 AWLQHLRETEG
+706 AWLQHMREQDG
-717 PLPSLVI
+717 PAPSLVI
-724 CPASVVFNWQR
+724 CPASVVFNWNR
-735 EAAQFTP
+735 EAQQFTP
-742 ELKVLLLTAGEHRH
+742 GQKVLLLTAGEHRH
-756 TLRQEIPAHDLV
+756 SLRQEIPQHDLV

-783 KFSFRAIILDEAQ
+783 KFAFRAIILDEAQ

-806 RAAKALKAG
+806 RAAKALRAD

-846 RGKFLEQY
+846 RNKFLEQY
-854 DRGASQPARALL
+854 DRGATQPARALL

-888 RIEERLDC
+888 RIEERIDC

-908 ELQRSRQSLSTLDL
+908 ELQRSRQALSTLEAP
-922 QAGQS
+922 AGQS

-960 ALFDVLEPLYAGGH
+960 SLFELLEPLYAAGH

-979 SQFVEMLKLLK
+979 SQFVEMLKILK
-990 AELEER
+990 TELEAR
-996 QRPYFM
+996 NRPYFM
-1002 LTGQTTNRGEVV
+1002 LTGQTTQRGEIV

-1079 TRGTVEEKIWK
+1079 TQGTVEEKIWR

-1108 TGGLS
+1108 TGSLS

-1126 ELEPTAEA
+1126 ELEPGDDAAA

>member
-1 MPPRPVSRLPARP
+1 MPPRTASSSPSRPGP
-14 ATENQTL
+14 QNQTL

-30 WDRLAQLSTLLKE
+30 WDRLYQLSNLLKE
-43 TQIDLPDFFDSS
+43 AQIDLPDFFDSS
-55 IGTTICR
+55 IGSTICR
-62 EPNTEKLAWR
+62 ESDTEKLAWR
-72 LAREIS
+72 LAREIH

-97 FEEEER
+97 FEQEER
-103 AEEAESFRRELLEWL
+103 VQEADSFRKGLVEWL
-118 SEGQDEAAAHPR
+118 SAGREDAPAQPR
-130 RELRL
+130 RELR
-135 VWKIEAGFDP
+135 VIWKIESDFDP
-145 LETRVQI
+145 LESHVQI
-152 DLRVNSPKLK
+152 DLRVNSSKLK

-177 AANRPELFTAEDQ
+177 AANRPELFSGEDQ
-190 VLLRWLSDF
+190 AFLRWLSDF
-199 LPLLLTDKNRVSSPF
+199 LSLLLTDKNRTASPF
-214 LNDNRSLLT
+214 LHDNRSLLT
-223 WLTQWGTSARC
+223 WLTQWGQSGRC
-234 HWEGGAPVEFSPL
+234 HWDGGAPVEFSPL
-247 NARIVPQLHPRTD
+247 SARIVPQLQPSED
-260 ADNGRASGNGSGLD
+260 SSNGRSRLD
-274 LNFEVVTAAGLR
+274 LRFEVVTAAGLR
-286 EPLENAHLFL
+286 EPLENVRLFL
-296 AAKSDHARPELE
+296 APKADNPRPELE

-316 YRLTERPPR
+316 YRLTDRPPR
-325 SLMALGLKRGVGQVN
+325 SLMALALKQGIGRVD
-340 VAAAGQLLPPLLRR
+340 ATAAGQLLPPLLRR

-379 DEDDALQIRLVA
+379 DEDDALQIRVA
-391 AAREGNLKWEWSD
+391 ASAREGKLHWEWSD
-404 DGWTKSQARHGDM
+404 DGWTKTQPKHFELAKGDED
-417 TGGEE
+417 T
-422 ESYIHIAPP
+422 YVHIAPP
-431 EIVVHDATA
+431 EVIVHENA
-440 SSTTTGQVTSS
+440 STEGSAFSGGRASR
-451 EPVPDVEIWDDVPA
+451 DVEVWDDVPA
-465 DADTLKALDW
+465 DTDTVEALAWLKS
-475 LRGFESERGELC
+475 FEAERGELC

-500 AVRIPA
+500 PARIPPL
-506 VLQHWKDRSTA
+506 LQHWKDRSA
-517 WQYYANRR
+517 LWQYFANRR

-549 FSVQAAW
+549 FSVRAEW
-556 EDETLAMTEA
+556 EDETVAMTEA
-566 DWTRLH
+566 DWAKLH
-572 QSDEPYIKLAN
+572 QNDDPYVKLSN

-598 VNALAEI
+598 VTALAEI

-610 SGEQQIGAWQMSGA
+610 AGEQQLGAWQMSGA

-632 ENLVDGESDS
+632 ETLVDGDGDS

-649 AVADFKG
+649 AVTDFKG
-656 LPEIPEPKGLC
+656 LPEIAEPKGLC

-706 AWLQHLRETEG
+706 AWLQYLREEKG
-717 PLPSLVI
+717 SAPSLVI
-724 CPASVVFNWQR
+724 CPASVVFNWNR
-735 EAAQFTP
+735 EAQQFTP
-742 ELKVLLLTAGEHRH
+742 DLKVLLLTAGEHRH
-756 TLRQEIPAHDLV
+756 SLREEIPKHDLV

-773 LLRRDLAALQ
+773 LLRRDLASLQ
-783 KFSFRAIILDEAQ
+783 KFAFRSIILDEAQ

-806 RAAKALKAG
+806 RAAKALKAD

-908 ELQRSRQSLSTLDL
+908 ELQRSRQSLATLDAP
-922 QAGQS
+922 AGQS

-952 GLGSGKTA
+952 NLGSGKTS
-960 ALFDVLEPLYAGGH
+960 ALFEVLEPLYAGGH

-979 SQFVEMLKLLK
+979 SQFVEMLKILK
-990 AELEER
+990 TELEEKG
-996 QRPYFM
+996 RPYFM
-1002 LTGQTTNRGEVV
+1002 LTGQTTQRGEVV
-1014 QAFHDC
+1014 QAFHES

-1079 TRGTVEEKIWK
+1079 TRGTVEEKIWR

-1108 TGGLS
+1108 TGSLT

-1126 ELEPTAEA
+1126 ELEPTGET